1 MKLHLPLS
9 LRAALLGCFAAAA
22 LVTPAA
28 ADLTW
33 DPAKSTWAVDE
44 PFASDDT
51 TFQQN
56 DNVTFGPLT
65 TKDET
70 VNLRGALQV
79 GDMVVNAGDDNTYLF
94 SGSGSITSLGSLTVT
109 SGTAEFDAVERLSS
123 STTGAVAQVEAGAK
137 LKLDY
142 NKDEEEYNL
151 NITLAGSDA
160 PGTPAATLE
169 LAGAGDET
177 GEYHLAGSLR
187 MGDGS
192 VLQFGGNE
200 VALYPIDA
208 SLTVAE
214 GDTVTLKNTGYVC
227 YLYLPDPSKVEG
239 TICLDGN
246 PFWLKPEGAGTYKL
260 KVMSDTG
267 VALDA
272 SGIHVDLEV
281 PDYRK
286 ALLGFRAS
294 NTSASLHMGSGSEI
308 YAYAY
313 EVVDFATVKQ
323 LTGSGTF
330 VLGMGSLTLEKA
342 DEEAGDFTG
351 TIRLEGGGYVI
362 GRIGIFCEDDATL
375 TLGAS
380 DVAAQATVELKEYVY
395 EDFEGEKYYSV
406 SSLALAKGVES
417 ATLKKLTGTQYSR
430 LQAGTYR
437 VTNGGSFAGTL
448 DDGVTLTVGAGSPM
462 NLIGAHAADAAA
474 ASIVG
479 EGGSTIRNLTLG
491 AGLTLG
497 ASLSAGDAPVIL
509 DQVTL
514 ADGGT
519 IRLASVG
526 SSEEASSLLSFT
538 ASGNMASSLSAGES
552 VLLALGDDVLSSLV
566 TDQDYVLISDL
577 GTGVDADCFRLNY
590 ADAGSSQFKLRVAD
604 GDLVL
609 AVLGDQAKVLTW
621 NGGNAGSWNAEEGNT
636 VWLSEGESVAFSTYD
651 WVIFGT
657 QDGVAWASVQVDAA
671 GVTSGAITVVGTTSY
686 VMDGGSISTAEL
698 SGAGLTVGTP
708 DELFTGTLTLK
719 SANNWDGDTVINS
732 GTVAVQNA
740 QALSDTTA
748 QVKSGAVLRLDFE
761 AEESLAAA
769 VDLEGGTVVSG
780 AAGASVDR
788 LAVGA
793 AGGLLDGRAGALSV
807 AVTSAAAGAELQA
820 AGEVELRA
828 SGAEEVLS
836 LGSLDLVA
844 DEDVPAHV
852 SVDRMELGSLL
863 SEDAAARLEARDLTL
878 TGTGSLMA
886 GTVQASVLRLGSA
899 SATAGSASALL
910 GHLTVGSLCYSFLQA
925 EAPLTLGSYGVVEGN
940 TAIGIELTS
949 RALAAGNGTYSL
961 LGLSGEGAADELAV
975 ADFTLTAETLERL
988 GANGEAA
995 LQVSE
1000 DGRSLQVVLSGLV
1013 PEAHY
1018 YERLVG
1024 AAASMNGRAG
1034 LRLADAAL
1042 VSQSVQPGGDLDALM
1057 ESLDAAIA
1065 AGDTGAADRA
1075 AAQLSGA
1082 SATVLGMAFANEA
1095 QQRLASIRNRLAMM
1109 GADELGAPAAD
1120 PASAA
1125 ELGGAMAWSAWVNAE
1140 GGYRHMRQ
1148 SGTAP
1153 GYSLS
1158 SWGGSLGVETS
1169 QASWRAGLA
1178 MTVLW
1183 GDLDAD
1189 SCESAS
1195 GDWTT
1200 WYISAFGSYRSG
1212 AWSHTL
1218 VGSLGLA
1225 DMSLDRT
1232 VGHGAGS
1239 YRTSGDT
1246 NGTSLGLLYELA
1258 YNVRLNE
1265 SATALLQPLVNVSYV
1280 HASVDGYTERGSD
1293 AALRVDRQGLE
1304 SLSMSLGARVQALGG
1319 EAVMNRSALFEG
1331 RVLAKFNAGD
1341 RRNTV
1346 GVGLANGVGRA
1357 AVESAQ
1363 VGVFGVE
1370 LGAGVSVPLGEGCG
1384 SVFADVSAEFYREYS
1399 SVDASVGYRLR
1410 F

>member
-1 MKLHLPLS
+1 MI
-9 LRAALLGCFAAAA
+9 
-22 LVTPAA
+22 
-28 ADLTW
+28 
-33 DPAKSTWAVDE
+33 VDAE
-44 PFASDDT
+44 S
-51 TFQQN
+51 
-56 DNVTFGPLT
+56 
-65 TKDET
+65 
-70 VNLRGALQV
+70 
-79 GDMVVNAGDDNTYLF
+79 GDVYTF
-94 SGSGSITSLGSLTVT
+94 SGSAENSITSLTDLTIMGGTAGFSSSQVLPEGAKVDVYGGGKMKLNTGDDLCNCNLNLTLGGAGNGAAVLELEGSNSMTVLGGSLTMKDGSILRLSNTADYPWCEMKGDLTVEGTVT
-109 SGTAEFDAVERLSS
+109 VDMAAGMAALNISGSYQGDGTIRITGESTWSMISLRAPGRYNLILDCIDAEVSLNENTYANIVIPEGRAGGVSFAGGRASADVRADGDFYMYAVSNDVIIKSLSGSGTALASQ
-123 STTGAVAQVEAGAK
+123 G
-137 LKLDY
+137 
-142 NKDEEEYNL
+142 
-151 NITLAGSDA
+151 TLI
-160 PGTPAATLE
+160 LE
-169 LAGAGDET
+169 D
-177 GEYHLAGSLR
+177 
-187 MGDGS
+187 
-192 VLQFGGNE
+192 
-200 VALYPIDA
+200 
-208 SLTVAE
+208 
-214 GDTVTLKNTGYVC
+214 
-227 YLYLPDPSKVEG
+227 
-239 TICLDGN
+239 
-246 PFWLKPEGAGTYKL
+246 
-260 KVMSDTG
+260 
-267 VALDA
+267 
-272 SGIHVDLEV
+272 
-281 PDYRK
+281 
-286 ALLGFRAS
+286 
-294 NTSASLHMGSGSEI
+294 
-308 YAYAY
+308 
-313 EVVDFATVKQ
+313 
-323 LTGSGTF
+323 
-330 VLGMGSLTLEKA
+330 
-342 DEEAGDFTG
+342 GDFSGPMQVGETWQ
-351 TIRLEGGGYVI
+351 VS
-362 GRIGIFCEDDATL
+362 DATL
-375 TLGAS
+375 VLGSSDAMSKAESVALAGGAS
-380 DVAAQATVELKEYVY
+380 CVA
-395 EDFEGEKYYSV
+395 
-406 SSLALAKGVES
+406 SLALADGVES
-417 ATLKKLTGTQYSR
+417 ATLKNLTGTEYSR
-430 LQAGTYR
+430 LQAGSYR
-437 VTNGGSFAGTL
+437 VTVGSVEDGDYFAGTL
-448 DDGVTLTVGAGSPM
+448 DDGVTLTLGSGSAM
-462 NLIGAHAADAAA
+462 NLNGAHAADGAA

-491 AGLTLG
+491 TGLTLG
-497 ASLSAGDAPVIL
+497 ASLTVGDAPVIL

-621 NGGNAGSWNAEEGNT
+621 NGGIAGSWNAEEGNT

-651 WVIFGT
+651 RVIFGT
-657 QDGVAWASVQVDAA
+657 QDGVALASVQVDAA

-686 VMDGGSISTAEL
+686 VMEGGPISTAEL

-708 DELFTGTLTLK
+708 DGSFTGMLTLK

-732 GTVAVQNA
+732 GTVRVQDA
-740 QALSDTTA
+740 QALSDTTV
-748 QVKSGAVLRLDFE
+748 QVKSGAVLLLNFG

-769 VDLEGGTVVSG
+769 VDLEGGTVAAG

-793 AGGLLDGRAGALSV
+793 AGGLDGRAGALSV

-820 AGEVELRA
+820 AGAVELRA

-844 DEDVPAHV
+844 DADVHAHV
-852 SVDRMELGSLL
+852 SVDRMELGSLF
-863 SEDAAARLEARDLTL
+863 SEDADACLEAADLTL

-886 GTVQASVLRLGSA
+886 GSVQASVLRLGSA

-925 EAPLTLGSYGVVEGN
+925 EAPLTLGSYGAVEEN
-940 TAIGIELTS
+940 AAIGIELTS
-949 RALAAGNGTYSL
+949 RALVAGNGTYSL
-961 LGLSGEGAADELAV
+961 LGLSGEDAEAELAA
-975 ADFTLTAETLERL
+975 ADFTLTDETLERL

-1000 DGRSLQVVLSGLV
+1000 DGQSLQVVLSGLV

-1018 YERLVG
+1018 YERLMG
-1024 AAASMNGRAG
+1024 SAASMNGRAG

-1042 VSQSVQPGGDLDALM
+1042 VSRTVQPGGDLDALM

-1065 AGDTGAADRA
+1065 AGDMGAADRA

-1082 SATVLGMAFANEA
+1082 SATVLGMAFASEA

-1169 QASWRAGLA
+1169 QASWRGGLA

-1189 SCESAS
+1189 ACESAS

-1246 NGTSLGLLYELA
+1246 NGTSLGLLYEVA
-1258 YNVRLNE
+1258 YDVRLNE

>member
-1 MKLHLPLS
+1 MI
-9 LRAALLGCFAAAA
+9 
-22 LVTPAA
+22 
-28 ADLTW
+28 
-33 DPAKSTWAVDE
+33 VDAE
-44 PFASDDT
+44 S
-51 TFQQN
+51 
-56 DNVTFGPLT
+56 
-65 TKDET
+65 
-70 VNLRGALQV
+70 
-79 GDMVVNAGDDNTYLF
+79 GDVYTF
-94 SGSGSITSLGSLTVT
+94 SGSAENSITSLTDLTIMGGTAGFSSSQVLPEGAKVDVYGGGKMKLNTGDDLCNCNLNLTLGGVGNGAAVLELEGSNSMTVLGGSLTMKDGSILRLSNTAYYYPWCEMKGDLTVEGTVT
-109 SGTAEFDAVERLSS
+109 VDMEAGMAGLNISGSYKGDGTIRITGESTWSMISLRAPGRYNLILDCIDAEVSLNEDTYANIVIPEGRAGGVSFAGGRASADVRADGEFYMYAVSNDVIIKSLSGSGTALASQ
-123 STTGAVAQVEAGAK
+123 G
-137 LKLDY
+137 
-142 NKDEEEYNL
+142 
-151 NITLAGSDA
+151 TLI
-160 PGTPAATLE
+160 LE
-169 LAGAGDET
+169 D
-177 GEYHLAGSLR
+177 
-187 MGDGS
+187 
-192 VLQFGGNE
+192 
-200 VALYPIDA
+200 
-208 SLTVAE
+208 
-214 GDTVTLKNTGYVC
+214 
-227 YLYLPDPSKVEG
+227 
-239 TICLDGN
+239 
-246 PFWLKPEGAGTYKL
+246 
-260 KVMSDTG
+260 
-267 VALDA
+267 
-272 SGIHVDLEV
+272 
-281 PDYRK
+281 
-286 ALLGFRAS
+286 
-294 NTSASLHMGSGSEI
+294 
-308 YAYAY
+308 
-313 EVVDFATVKQ
+313 
-323 LTGSGTF
+323 
-330 VLGMGSLTLEKA
+330 
-342 DEEAGDFTG
+342 GDFSGPMQVGETWQ
-351 TIRLEGGGYVI
+351 
-362 GRIGIFCEDDATL
+362 FSDATL
-375 TLGAS
+375 VLGSPDAMSEAESVDLAGGAS
-380 DVAAQATVELKEYVY
+380 CVA
-395 EDFEGEKYYSV
+395 
-406 SSLALAKGVES
+406 SLALADGVES
-417 ATLKKLTGTQYSR
+417 ATLKNLTGTEYSR
-430 LQAGTYR
+430 LQAGSYR
-437 VTNGGSFAGTL
+437 VTVGSVEDGDCFAGTL
-448 DDGVTLTVGAGSPM
+448 DDGVTLTIGAGGTM
-462 NLIGAHAADAAA
+462 DLGGARVAESGA
-474 ASIVG
+474 ASIEG
-479 EGGSTIRNLTLG
+479 ESGSTIRNLTLG
-491 AGLTLG
+491 TGLTLG

-577 GTGVDADCFRLNY
+577 GAAVDADCFRLNY

-636 VWLSEGESVAFSTYD
+636 VWLSEGESVAFRTYD
-651 WVIFGT
+651 QVIFGT
-657 QDGVAWASVQVDAA
+657 QDGVPSAEVQVDAA
-671 GVTSGAITVVGTTSY
+671 GVTSGAITVVGATSY
-686 VMDGGSISTAEL
+686 VMEGGPISTAEL

-708 DELFTGTLTLK
+708 EELFTGMLTLK

-732 GTVAVQNA
+732 GTVRVQDA
-740 QALSDTTA
+740 QALSDTTV
-748 QVKSGAVLRLDFE
+748 QVKSGAVLLLNFG

-769 VDLEGGTVVSG
+769 VDLEGGTVAAG

-793 AGGLLDGRAGALSV
+793 AGGLDGRAGALSV
-807 AVTSAAAGAELQA
+807 AVTSAAAGAELVA

-828 SGAEEVLS
+828 AGAEKVLS
-836 LGSLDLVA
+836 LGSLLLMSH
-844 DEDVPAHV
+844 EDAPAQV
-852 SVDRMELGSLL
+852 RVDRMELGSLF
-863 SEDAAARLEARDLTL
+863 SEDADACLEAADLTL

-899 SATAGSASALL
+899 SATAGSVSALL

-925 EAPLTLGSYGVVEGN
+925 EAPLTLGSYGAVEEN
-940 TAIGIELTS
+940 AAIGIELTS
-949 RALAAGNGTYSL
+949 RALVAGNGTYSL
-961 LGLSGEGAADELAV
+961 LGLSGEDAEAELAA
-975 ADFTLTAETLERL
+975 ADFTLTDETLERL

-1000 DGRSLQVVLSGLV
+1000 DGQSLQVVLSGLV

-1018 YERLVG
+1018 YERLMG
-1024 AAASMNGRAG
+1024 SAASMNGRAG

-1042 VSQSVQPGGDLDALM
+1042 VSRTVQPGGDLDALM

-1065 AGDTGAADRA
+1065 AGDMGAADRA

-1082 SATVLGMAFANEA
+1082 SATVLGMAFASEA

-1169 QASWRAGLA
+1169 QASWRGGLA

-1189 SCESAS
+1189 ACESAS

-1246 NGTSLGLLYELA
+1246 NGTSLGLLYEVA
-1258 YNVRLNE
+1258 YDVRLNE

>member
-1 MKLHLPLS
+1 MI
-9 LRAALLGCFAAAA
+9 
-22 LVTPAA
+22 
-28 ADLTW
+28 
-33 DPAKSTWAVDE
+33 VDAE
-44 PFASDDT
+44 S
-51 TFQQN
+51 
-56 DNVTFGPLT
+56 
-65 TKDET
+65 
-70 VNLRGALQV
+70 
-79 GDMVVNAGDDNTYLF
+79 GDVYTF
-94 SGSGSITSLGSLTVT
+94 SGSAEDSITSLTDLTIMGGTAGFSSSQVLPEGAKVDVYGGGKMKLNTGDDLCNCNLNLTLGGAGNGAAVLELEGSNSMTVLGGSLTMKDGSILRLSNTADYPWCEMKGDLTVEGTVT
-109 SGTAEFDAVERLSS
+109 VDMAAGMAALNISGSYQGDGTIRITGESTWSMISLRAPGSYNLILDCIDAEVSLNEDTYANIVIPEGRAGGVSFAGGRASADVRADGDFYMYAVSNDVIIKSLSGSGTALASQ
-123 STTGAVAQVEAGAK
+123 G
-137 LKLDY
+137 
-142 NKDEEEYNL
+142 
-151 NITLAGSDA
+151 TLI
-160 PGTPAATLE
+160 LE
-169 LAGAGDET
+169 D
-177 GEYHLAGSLR
+177 
-187 MGDGS
+187 
-192 VLQFGGNE
+192 
-200 VALYPIDA
+200 
-208 SLTVAE
+208 
-214 GDTVTLKNTGYVC
+214 
-227 YLYLPDPSKVEG
+227 
-239 TICLDGN
+239 
-246 PFWLKPEGAGTYKL
+246 
-260 KVMSDTG
+260 
-267 VALDA
+267 
-272 SGIHVDLEV
+272 
-281 PDYRK
+281 
-286 ALLGFRAS
+286 
-294 NTSASLHMGSGSEI
+294 
-308 YAYAY
+308 
-313 EVVDFATVKQ
+313 
-323 LTGSGTF
+323 
-330 VLGMGSLTLEKA
+330 
-342 DEEAGDFTG
+342 GDFSGPMQVGETWQ
-351 TIRLEGGGYVI
+351 
-362 GRIGIFCEDDATL
+362 FSDATL
-375 TLGAS
+375 VLGSSDAMSEAESVDLAGGAS
-380 DVAAQATVELKEYVY
+380 CVA
-395 EDFEGEKYYSV
+395 
-406 SSLALAKGVES
+406 SLALAKGVES
-417 ATLKKLTGTQYSR
+417 ATLKKLTGTEYSR
-430 LQAGTYR
+430 LQAGSYR

-474 ASIVG
+474 ANIVG

-609 AVLGDQAKVLTW
+609 AVLGDQTKVLTW
-621 NGGNAGSWNAEEGNT
+621 NGRNAGSWNANELNT
-636 VWLSEGESVAFSTYD
+636 VWLSEGDSVAFSTYD
-651 WVIFGT
+651 RVIFGT
-657 QDGVAWASVQVDAA
+657 QDGVTSAEVHVADE
-671 GVTSGAITVVGTTSY
+671 GVMSGAITVVGTTSY
-686 VMDGGSISTAEL
+686 VMDGGPISTAEL

-719 SANNWDGDTVINS
+719 SANSWDGDTVINS
-732 GTVAVQNA
+732 GTVEAQDA
-740 QALSDTTA
+740 QALSDTTV
-748 QVKSGAVLRLDFE
+748 QVKSGAMLLLDFG

-769 VDLEGGTVVSG
+769 VELEGGTVAAK

-788 LAVGA
+788 LAVGE
-793 AGGLLDGRAGALSV
+793 AGGLLDGQAGALSV
-807 AVTSAAAGAELQA
+807 AVMSAAAGAELQA
-820 AGEVELRA
+820 AGAVELRA
-828 SGAEEVLS
+828 AGAEEVLS
-836 LGSLDLVA
+836 LGSLDLVEDA
-844 DEDVPAHV
+844 DVPTHV
-852 SVDRMELGSLL
+852 SVDCMELGTLI
-863 SEDAAARLEARDLTL
+863 SEDADACLEAADLTL
-878 TGTGSLMA
+878 AGTGSLMA

-899 SATAGSASALL
+899 SATAGSVSALL

-925 EAPLTLGSYGVVEGN
+925 EAPLTLGSYGAVEEN
-940 TAIGIELTS
+940 AAIGIELTS

-1000 DGRSLQVVLSGLV
+1000 DGQSLQVVLSGLV

-1018 YERLVG
+1018 YERLMG
-1024 AAASMNGRAG
+1024 SAASMNGLAG

-1042 VSQSVQPGGDLDALM
+1042 VSRTVQPGGDLDALM
-1057 ESLDAAIA
+1057 DSLDAAIA
-1065 AGDTGAADRA
+1065 AGDMGAADRM

-1082 SATVLGMAFANEA
+1082 SATVLGMAFASEA

-1169 QASWRAGLA
+1169 QASWRGGLA

-1189 SCESAS
+1189 ACESAS

-1246 NGTSLGLLYELA
+1246 NGTSLGLLYEVA
-1258 YNVRLNE
+1258 YDVRLNE

>member
-28 ADLTW
+28 AADLTW
-33 DPAKSTWAVDE
+33 DPAKSTWAVGE
-44 PFASDDT
+44 PFASDGS
-51 TFQQN
+51 TFQQG
-56 DNVTFGPLT
+56 DNVTFGPLNGA
-65 TKDET
+65 DGT
-70 VNLRGALQV
+70 VGLSGQFSV
-79 GDMVVNAGDDNTYLF
+79 GSMIVDADSGDVYTF
-94 SGSGSITSLGSLTVT
+94 SGSDEDFITSLTDLTIKG
-109 SGTAEFDAVERLSS
+109 GTAWFSSLQVLPQGAKVDIYGGGKMKLNTGNGSCNLDLTLGGVGNGAAELELEGGVVNFTGDLCMRNGSSVLLQTGAWFDLQGRFTIEETVEMNLASGSTLLISDSFQGTGTLRLTGTGTYPAVE
-123 STTGAVAQVEAGAK
+123 
-137 LKLDY
+137 LK
-142 NKDEEEYNL
+142 
-151 NITLAGSDA
+151 A
-160 PGTPAATLE
+160 PGTYNLLIEGGPQGPEVRLYS
-169 LAGAGDET
+169 GAHADI
-177 GEYHLAGSLR
+177 SIPKLR
-187 MGDGS
+187 
-192 VLQFGGNE
+192 
-200 VALYPIDA
+200 DA
-208 SLTVAE
+208 SLLFQDE
-214 GDTVTLKNTGYVC
+214 
-227 YLYLPDPSKVEG
+227 
-239 TICLDGN
+239 
-246 PFWLKPEGAGTYKL
+246 
-260 KVMSDTG
+260 
-267 VALDA
+267 DA
-272 SGIHVDLEV
+272 SASVSVD
-281 PDYRK
+281 
-286 ALLGFRAS
+286 G
-294 NTSASLHMGSGSEI
+294 SLYINAFLVSKMTMNS
-308 YAYAY
+308 
-313 EVVDFATVKQ
+313 
-323 LTGSGTF
+323 LTGSGS
-330 VLGMGSLTLEKA
+330 VQIAQGSLLLKS
-342 DEEAGDFTG
+342 GDFFGHIQVGETWQ
-351 TIRLEGGGYVI
+351 
-362 GRIGIFCEDDATL
+362 FSDATL
-375 TLGAS
+375 VLGSPDAMS
-380 DVAAQATVELKEYVY
+380 KAESVDLAGGESCVA
-395 EDFEGEKYYSV
+395 
-406 SSLALAKGVES
+406 SLALADGVES

-448 DDGVTLTVGAGSPM
+448 DDGVTLTIGAGGTM
-462 NLIGAHAADAAA
+462 DLGGARVAESGA
-474 ASIVG
+474 ASIEG
-479 EGGSTIRNLTLG
+479 ESGSTIRNLTLG
-491 AGLTLG
+491 TGLTLG

-526 SSEEASSLLSFT
+526 SSEDASSLLSFT

-577 GTGVDADCFRLNY
+577 GAAVDADCFRLNY

-636 VWLSEGESVAFSTYD
+636 VWSSEGESVAFSTYD
-651 WVIFGT
+651 RVIFGT
-657 QDGVAWASVQVDAA
+657 QDGVALASVQVDAA

-686 VMDGGSISTAEL
+686 VMEGGPISTAEL
-698 SGAGLTVGTP
+698 SGAGLTVGAP
-708 DELFTGTLTLK
+708 DELFTGTLTLR

-732 GTVAVQNA
+732 GTVEVQNA
-740 QALSDTTA
+740 QALSDTTVL
-748 QVKSGAVLRLDFE
+748 VKPGAMLLLDFG

-769 VDLEGGTVVSG
+769 VELDGGRVAAG
-780 AAGASVDR
+780 AVGASVDR

-793 AGGLLDGRAGALSV
+793 AGGLLDGQAGALSV
-807 AVTSAAAGAELQA
+807 AVMSAAAGAELVA

-828 SGAEEVLS
+828 AGAEEVLS
-836 LGSLDLVA
+836 LGSLLLMSH
-844 DEDVPAHV
+844 EDAPAQV
-852 SVDRMELGSLL
+852 RVDRMELGSLF
-863 SEDAAARLEARDLTL
+863 SEDADACLEAADLTL

-925 EAPLTLGSYGVVEGN
+925 EAPLTLGSYGAVEEN
-940 TAIGIELTS
+940 AAIGIELTS

-961 LGLSGEGAADELAV
+961 LGLSGEDAEAELAA
-975 ADFTLTAETLERL
+975 ADFTLTDETLERL

-1000 DGRSLQVVLSGLV
+1000 DGQSLQVVLSGLV

-1018 YERLVG
+1018 YERLMG
-1024 AAASMNGRAG
+1024 SAASMNGRAG

-1042 VSQSVQPGGDLDALM
+1042 VSRTVQPGGDLDALM

-1065 AGDTGAADRA
+1065 AGDAGAADRM

-1082 SATVLGMAFANEA
+1082 SATVLGMAFASEA

-1158 SWGGSLGVETS
+1158 SWGGTLGVETS
-1169 QASWRAGLA
+1169 QASWRGGLA

-1189 SCESAS
+1189 ACESAS

-1246 NGTSLGLLYELA
+1246 NGTSLGLLYEVA
-1258 YNVRLNE
+1258 YDVRLNE

>member
-1 MKLHLPLS
+1 MI
-9 LRAALLGCFAAAA
+9 
-22 LVTPAA
+22 
-28 ADLTW
+28 
-33 DPAKSTWAVDE
+33 VDAE
-44 PFASDDT
+44 S
-51 TFQQN
+51 
-56 DNVTFGPLT
+56 
-65 TKDET
+65 
-70 VNLRGALQV
+70 
-79 GDMVVNAGDDNTYLF
+79 GDVYTF
-94 SGSGSITSLGSLTVT
+94 SGSAEDSITSLTDLTIMGGTAGFSSSQVLPEGAKVDVYGGGKMKLNTGDDLCNCNLNLTLGGAGNGAAVLELEGSNSMTVLGGSLTMKDGSILRLSNTASYPWFEMKGDLTVEGTVT
-109 SGTAEFDAVERLSS
+109 VDMAAGMAALNISGSYQGDGTIRITGESTWSMISLRAPGSYNLILDCIDAEVSLNEDTYANIVIPEGRAGGVSFAGGRASADVRADGEFYMYAVSNDVIIKSLSGSGTALASQ
-123 STTGAVAQVEAGAK
+123 G
-137 LKLDY
+137 
-142 NKDEEEYNL
+142 
-151 NITLAGSDA
+151 TLI
-160 PGTPAATLE
+160 LE
-169 LAGAGDET
+169 D
-177 GEYHLAGSLR
+177 
-187 MGDGS
+187 
-192 VLQFGGNE
+192 
-200 VALYPIDA
+200 
-208 SLTVAE
+208 
-214 GDTVTLKNTGYVC
+214 
-227 YLYLPDPSKVEG
+227 
-239 TICLDGN
+239 
-246 PFWLKPEGAGTYKL
+246 
-260 KVMSDTG
+260 
-267 VALDA
+267 
-272 SGIHVDLEV
+272 
-281 PDYRK
+281 
-286 ALLGFRAS
+286 
-294 NTSASLHMGSGSEI
+294 
-308 YAYAY
+308 
-313 EVVDFATVKQ
+313 
-323 LTGSGTF
+323 
-330 VLGMGSLTLEKA
+330 
-342 DEEAGDFTG
+342 GDFSGPMQVGETWQ
-351 TIRLEGGGYVI
+351 
-362 GRIGIFCEDDATL
+362 FSDATL
-375 TLGAS
+375 VLGSPDAMSEAESVDLAGGAS
-380 DVAAQATVELKEYVY
+380 CVA
-395 EDFEGEKYYSV
+395 
-406 SSLALAKGVES
+406 SLALADGVES
-417 ATLKKLTGTQYSR
+417 ATLKNLTGTEYSR
-430 LQAGTYR
+430 LQAGSYR
-437 VTNGGSFAGTL
+437 VTVGSVEDGDCFAGTL
-448 DDGVTLTVGAGSPM
+448 DDGVTLTLGSGSVM
-462 NLIGAHAADAAA
+462 NLNGARAADAAA

-491 AGLTLG
+491 TGLTLG

-526 SSEEASSLLSFT
+526 SSEDASSLLSFT

-609 AVLGDQAKVLTW
+609 AVLGDQTKVLTW
-621 NGGNAGSWNAEEGNT
+621 NGRNAGSWNANELNT

-651 WVIFGT
+651 RVIFGT

-686 VMDGGSISTAEL
+686 VMEGGPISTAEL

-708 DELFTGTLTLK
+708 DELFKGWLQLK

-732 GTVAVQNA
+732 GTVDAQHA
-740 QALSDTTA
+740 QALSDTTV
-748 QVKSGAVLRLDFE
+748 QVKSGAVLILNFG

-769 VDLEGGTVVSG
+769 VDLEGGTVAAG

-793 AGGLLDGRAGALSV
+793 AGGLLDGWSGALSV

-836 LGSLDLVA
+836 LGSLDLV
-844 DEDVPAHV
+844 EDAVVHAHV
-852 SVDRMELGSLL
+852 SVDRMELGSLF
-863 SEDAAARLEARDLTL
+863 SEDADACLEAADLTL
-878 TGTGSLMA
+878 TGTDSLMA

-899 SATAGSASALL
+899 SATAGSVSALL

-925 EAPLTLGSYGVVEGN
+925 EAPLTLGSYGAVEEN
-940 TAIGIELTS
+940 AAIGIELTS

-988 GANGEAA
+988 GSNGEAV

-1000 DGRSLQVVLSGLV
+1000 DGQSLQVVLSGLV

-1018 YERLVG
+1018 YERLMG
-1024 AAASMNGRAG
+1024 SAASMNGLAG

-1042 VSQSVQPGGDLDALM
+1042 VSQRVQPGGDLDALM
-1057 ESLDAAIA
+1057 DSLDAAIA
-1065 AGDTGAADRA
+1065 AGDMGAADRV

-1125 ELGGAMAWSAWVNAE
+1125 ELGGALALGAWVNAE

-1183 GDLDAD
+1183 GDWDAD

-1195 GDWTT
+1195 GDWST
-1200 WYISAFGSYRSG
+1200 WYLSAFGAYRSG

-1232 VGHGAGS
+1232 VSHGAGS

-1258 YNVRLNE
+1258 YDVRLNE

>member
-1 MKLHLPLS
+1 MIVDAESGDVYTFSGSAEASITSLTDLTIMGGTAGFSSSQVLPEGAKVDVYGGGKMKLN
-9 LRAALLGCFAAAA
+9 
-22 LVTPAA
+22 T
-28 ADLTW
+28 
-33 DPAKSTWAVDE
+33 
-44 PFASDDT
+44 
-51 TFQQN
+51 
-56 DNVTFGPLT
+56 
-65 TKDET
+65 
-70 VNLRGALQV
+70 
-79 GDMVVNAGDDNTYLF
+79 GDDNTGDDLCNLNLTLGGAGNGAAVLELEGSNSMTVLGGSLTMKDGSILRLSNTAYYPWFEMKGDLTVEGTVTVDMAAGMAALNISGSYQGDGTIRITGESTWSMISLRAPGRYNLILDCIDAEVSLNENTYANIVIPEGRAGGVSF
-94 SGSGSITSLGSLTVT
+94 AGGRASADVRADGEFYMYAVSNDVIIKSLSGSGTALASQ
-109 SGTAEFDAVERLSS
+109 GTL
-123 STTGAVAQVEAGAK
+123 
-137 LKLDY
+137 
-142 NKDEEEYNL
+142 
-151 NITLAGSDA
+151 I
-160 PGTPAATLE
+160 LE
-169 LAGAGDET
+169 D
-177 GEYHLAGSLR
+177 
-187 MGDGS
+187 
-192 VLQFGGNE
+192 
-200 VALYPIDA
+200 
-208 SLTVAE
+208 
-214 GDTVTLKNTGYVC
+214 
-227 YLYLPDPSKVEG
+227 
-239 TICLDGN
+239 
-246 PFWLKPEGAGTYKL
+246 
-260 KVMSDTG
+260 
-267 VALDA
+267 
-272 SGIHVDLEV
+272 
-281 PDYRK
+281 
-286 ALLGFRAS
+286 
-294 NTSASLHMGSGSEI
+294 
-308 YAYAY
+308 
-313 EVVDFATVKQ
+313 
-323 LTGSGTF
+323 
-330 VLGMGSLTLEKA
+330 
-342 DEEAGDFTG
+342 GDFSGPMQVGETWQ
-351 TIRLEGGGYVI
+351 
-362 GRIGIFCEDDATL
+362 FSDATL
-375 TLGAS
+375 VLGSSDAMSKAESVDLAGGAS
-380 DVAAQATVELKEYVY
+380 CVA
-395 EDFEGEKYYSV
+395 
-406 SSLALAKGVES
+406 SLALADGVES

-448 DDGVTLTVGAGSPM
+448 DDGVTLTLGSGSVM
-462 NLIGAHAADAAA
+462 NLNGARAADAAA

-621 NGGNAGSWNAEEGNT
+621 NGGIAGFWNAEEGNT

-651 WVIFGT
+651 RVIFGT
-657 QDGVAWASVQVDAA
+657 QDGVARASVQVDAA

-686 VMDGGSISTAEL
+686 VMDGGPISTAEL

-708 DELFTGTLTLK
+708 DELFKGTLTLR

-732 GTVAVQNA
+732 GTVEVQDA
-740 QALSDTTA
+740 QALSDTTV
-748 QVKSGAVLRLDFE
+748 QVKSGAMLLLDFG

-769 VDLEGGTVVSG
+769 VDLEGGTVAAG

-793 AGGLLDGRAGALSV
+793 AGGLLDGQAGALSV
-807 AVTSAAAGAELQA
+807 SVTSAAAGAELFA

-828 SGAEEVLS
+828 AGAEEVLS
-836 LGSLDLVA
+836 LGSLDLVKDA
-844 DEDVPAHV
+844 DVPAHV
-852 SVDRMELGSLL
+852 SVDCMELGSLF
-863 SEDAAARLEARDLTL
+863 SEDADARLEAADLTL

-899 SATAGSASALL
+899 SATAGSVSALL

-925 EAPLTLGSYGVVEGN
+925 EAPLTLGSYGAVEEN
-940 TAIGIELTS
+940 AAIGIELTS

-988 GANGEAA
+988 GSNGEAV

-1000 DGRSLQVVLSGLV
+1000 DGQSLQVVLSGLV

-1018 YERLVG
+1018 YERLMG
-1024 AAASMNGRAG
+1024 SAASMNGLAG

-1042 VSQSVQPGGDLDALM
+1042 VSQRVQPGGDLDALM
-1057 ESLDAAIA
+1057 DSLDAAIA
-1065 AGDTGAADRA
+1065 AGDMGAADRV

-1125 ELGGAMAWSAWVNAE
+1125 ELGGALALGAWVNAE

-1158 SWGGSLGVETS
+1158 SWGGTLGVETS

-1200 WYISAFGSYRSG
+1200 WYLSAFGAYRSG

-1232 VGHGAGS
+1232 VSHGAGS

-1258 YNVRLNE
+1258 YDVRLNE
-1265 SATALLQPLVNVSYV
+1265 SSTALLQPLVNVSYV

>member
-28 ADLTW
+28 AADLTW
-33 DPAKSTWAVDE
+33 DPAKSTWAVGE
-44 PFASDDT
+44 PFASNGTGFRQGDD
-51 TFQQN
+51 
-56 DNVTFGPLT
+56 VTFGPLNGA
-65 TKDET
+65 DGT
-70 VNLRGALQV
+70 VTLKGALEV
-79 GDMVVNAGDDNTYLF
+79 GKMIVDAESGDVYTF
-94 SGSGSITSLGSLTVT
+94 SGSAENSITSLTDLTIMGGTAGFSSSQVLPEGAKVDVYGGGKMKLNTGDDLCNCNLNLTLGGAGNGAAVLELEGSNSMTVLGGSLTMKDGSILRLSNTAYYPWFEMKGDLTVEGTVT
-109 SGTAEFDAVERLSS
+109 VDMAAGMAALNISGSYQGDGTIRITGESTWSMISLRAPGRYNLILDCIDAEVSLNENTYANIVIPEGRAGGVSFAGGRASADVRADGDFYMYAVSNDVIIKSLSGSGTALASQ
-123 STTGAVAQVEAGAK
+123 G
-137 LKLDY
+137 
-142 NKDEEEYNL
+142 
-151 NITLAGSDA
+151 TLI
-160 PGTPAATLE
+160 LE
-169 LAGAGDET
+169 D
-177 GEYHLAGSLR
+177 
-187 MGDGS
+187 
-192 VLQFGGNE
+192 
-200 VALYPIDA
+200 
-208 SLTVAE
+208 
-214 GDTVTLKNTGYVC
+214 
-227 YLYLPDPSKVEG
+227 
-239 TICLDGN
+239 
-246 PFWLKPEGAGTYKL
+246 
-260 KVMSDTG
+260 
-267 VALDA
+267 
-272 SGIHVDLEV
+272 
-281 PDYRK
+281 
-286 ALLGFRAS
+286 
-294 NTSASLHMGSGSEI
+294 
-308 YAYAY
+308 
-313 EVVDFATVKQ
+313 
-323 LTGSGTF
+323 
-330 VLGMGSLTLEKA
+330 
-342 DEEAGDFTG
+342 GDFSGPMQVGETWQ
-351 TIRLEGGGYVI
+351 
-362 GRIGIFCEDDATL
+362 FSDATL
-375 TLGAS
+375 VLGSPDAMSEAESVDLAGGAS
-380 DVAAQATVELKEYVY
+380 CVA
-395 EDFEGEKYYSV
+395 
-406 SSLALAKGVES
+406 SLALADGVES
-417 ATLKKLTGTQYSR
+417 ATLKNLTGTEYSR
-430 LQAGTYR
+430 LQAGSYR
-437 VTNGGSFAGTL
+437 VTVGSVEDGDYFAGTL
-448 DDGVTLTVGAGSPM
+448 DDGVTLTLGSGSAM
-462 NLIGAHAADAAA
+462 NLNGAHAADGAA

-491 AGLTLG
+491 TGLTLG
-497 ASLSAGDAPVIL
+497 ASLTVGDAPVIL

-526 SSEEASSLLSFT
+526 SSEDASSLLSFT

-577 GTGVDADCFRLNY
+577 GAAVDADCFRLNY

-621 NGGNAGSWNAEEGNT
+621 NGGIAGSWNAEEGNT

-651 WVIFGT
+651 RVIFGT
-657 QDGVAWASVQVDAA
+657 QDGVASASVQVDAA
-671 GVTSGAITVVGTTSY
+671 GVTSGAITVVGDTSY
-686 VMDGGSISTAEL
+686 VMEGGPISTAEL

-708 DELFTGTLTLK
+708 DGLFTGTLTLK
-719 SANNWDGDTVINS
+719 SANSWDGDTVINS
-732 GTVAVQNA
+732 GTVEVQNA
-740 QALSDTTA
+740 QALSDTTVL
-748 QVKSGAVLRLDFE
+748 VKPGAMLLLDFG
-761 AEESLAAA
+761 ADESLAAA
-769 VDLEGGTVVSG
+769 VDLEGGTVAAG

-788 LAVGA
+788 LAVGE
-793 AGGLLDGRAGALSV
+793 AGGLLDGQAGALSV

-820 AGEVELRA
+820 AGAVELRA

-836 LGSLDLVA
+836 FGSLDLEA
-844 DEDVPAHV
+844 HEFLHAHV
-852 SVDRMELGSLL
+852 SVDCMELGSLF
-863 SEDAAARLEARDLTL
+863 SEDADACLEAADLTL

-925 EAPLTLGSYGVVEGN
+925 EAPLTLGSYGAVEEN
-940 TAIGIELTS
+940 AAIGIELTS

-995 LQVSE
+995 LQLSE
-1000 DGRSLQVVLSGLV
+1000 NGQVLQVVLSGLV

-1042 VSQSVQPGGDLDALM
+1042 VSRTVQPGGDLDALM
-1057 ESLDAAIA
+1057 DSLDAAIA
-1065 AGDTGAADRA
+1065 AGDAGAADRM

-1082 SATVLGMAFANEA
+1082 SATVLGMAFASES

-1189 SCESAS
+1189 ACESAS

-1246 NGTSLGLLYELA
+1246 NGTSLGLLYEVA
-1258 YNVRLNE
+1258 YDVRLNE

>member
-1 MKLHLPLS
+1 M
-9 LRAALLGCFAAAA
+9 
-22 LVTPAA
+22 
-28 ADLTW
+28 
-33 DPAKSTWAVDE
+33 
-44 PFASDDT
+44 
-51 TFQQN
+51 
-56 DNVTFGPLT
+56 
-65 TKDET
+65 
-70 VNLRGALQV
+70 
-79 GDMVVNAGDDNTYLF
+79 
-94 SGSGSITSLGSLTVT
+94 
-109 SGTAEFDAVERLSS
+109 
-123 STTGAVAQVEAGAK
+123 
-137 LKLDY
+137 
-142 NKDEEEYNL
+142 
-151 NITLAGSDA
+151 
-160 PGTPAATLE
+160 
-169 LAGAGDET
+169 
-177 GEYHLAGSLR
+177 
-187 MGDGS
+187 
-192 VLQFGGNE
+192 
-200 VALYPIDA
+200 
-208 SLTVAE
+208 
-214 GDTVTLKNTGYVC
+214 
-227 YLYLPDPSKVEG
+227 
-239 TICLDGN
+239 
-246 PFWLKPEGAGTYKL
+246 
-260 KVMSDTG
+260 
-267 VALDA
+267 
-272 SGIHVDLEV
+272 
-281 PDYRK
+281 
-286 ALLGFRAS
+286 
-294 NTSASLHMGSGSEI
+294 
-308 YAYAY
+308 
-313 EVVDFATVKQ
+313 
-323 LTGSGTF
+323 
-330 VLGMGSLTLEKA
+330 
-342 DEEAGDFTG
+342 
-351 TIRLEGGGYVI
+351 
-362 GRIGIFCEDDATL
+362 
-375 TLGAS
+375 
-380 DVAAQATVELKEYVY
+380 
-395 EDFEGEKYYSV
+395 
-406 SSLALAKGVES
+406 
-417 ATLKKLTGTQYSR
+417 
-430 LQAGTYR
+430 
-437 VTNGGSFAGTL
+437 
-448 DDGVTLTVGAGSPM
+448 
-462 NLIGAHAADAAA
+462 
-474 ASIVG
+474 
-479 EGGSTIRNLTLG
+479 
-491 AGLTLG
+491 
-497 ASLSAGDAPVIL
+497 IL

-621 NGGNAGSWNAEEGNT
+621 NGGIAGSWNAEEGNT

-651 WVIFGT
+651 RVIFGT
-657 QDGVAWASVQVDAA
+657 QDGVASASVQVDAA

-686 VMDGGSISTAEL
+686 VMEGGPISTAEL

-708 DELFTGTLTLK
+708 DELFTGMLSLR

-732 GTVAVQNA
+732 GTVEAQDA
-740 QALSDTTA
+740 QALSDTTV
-748 QVKSGAVLRLDFE
+748 QVKSGAMLLLDFG

-769 VDLEGGTVVSG
+769 VDLEGGTVAAG

-788 LAVGA
+788 LAVGE
-793 AGGLLDGRAGALSV
+793 AGGLLDGQAGALSV
-807 AVTSAAAGAELQA
+807 AVTSAAAGAELFA

-828 SGAEEVLS
+828 AGAEKVLS
-836 LGSLDLVA
+836 FGSLDLVA
-844 DEDVPAHV
+844 DADVPSHV
-852 SVDRMELGSLL
+852 SVDRMELGSLF
-863 SEDAAARLEARDLTL
+863 SDDADACLEAADLTL

-899 SATAGSASALL
+899 SATAGSVSALL

-925 EAPLTLGSYGVVEGN
+925 EAPLTLGSYGAVEEN
-940 TAIGIELTS
+940 AAIGIELTS

-988 GANGEAA
+988 GSNGEAA

-1000 DGRSLQVVLSGLV
+1000 DGQSLQVVLSGLV

-1018 YERLVG
+1018 YERLMG
-1024 AAASMNGRAG
+1024 GAASMNGLAG

-1042 VSQSVQPGGDLDALM
+1042 VSQRVQPGGDLDALM
-1057 ESLDAAIA
+1057 DSLDAAIA
-1065 AGDTGAADRA
+1065 AGNMGAADRV

-1125 ELGGAMAWSAWVNAE
+1125 ELGGALALGAWVNAE

-1158 SWGGSLGVETS
+1158 SWGGTLGVETS

-1200 WYISAFGSYRSG
+1200 WYLSAFGAYRSG

-1232 VGHGAGS
+1232 VSHGAGS

-1258 YNVRLNE
+1258 YDVRLNE
-1265 SATALLQPLVNVSYV
+1265 SSTALLQPLVNVSYV
-1280 HASVDGYTERGSD
+1280 HASVDGYTEQGGD

>member
-33 DPAKSTWAVDE
+33 DPANSTWAVDE
-44 PFASDDT
+44 PFASDGTGFRQGD
-51 TFQQN
+51 
-56 DNVTFGPLT
+56 DVTFGPLNGA
-65 TKDET
+65 DGT
-70 VNLRGALQV
+70 VTLQGALEVGKMIVDAESGDVYTFSGSAEASITSLTDLTIMGGTAGFSSSQV
-79 GDMVVNAGDDNTYLF
+79 LPEGAKVDVYGGGKMKLNTGDDNTGDDLCNLNLTLGGAGNGAAVLELEGSNSMTVLGGSLTMKDGSILRLSNTAYYPWFEMKGDLTVEGTVTVDMAAGMAALNISGSYQGDGTIRITGESTWSMISLRAPGRYNLILDCIDAEVSLNENTYANIVIPEGRAGGVSF
-94 SGSGSITSLGSLTVT
+94 AGGRASADVRADGEFYMYAVSNDVIIKSLSGSGTALASQ
-109 SGTAEFDAVERLSS
+109 GTL
-123 STTGAVAQVEAGAK
+123 
-137 LKLDY
+137 
-142 NKDEEEYNL
+142 
-151 NITLAGSDA
+151 I
-160 PGTPAATLE
+160 LE
-169 LAGAGDET
+169 D
-177 GEYHLAGSLR
+177 
-187 MGDGS
+187 
-192 VLQFGGNE
+192 
-200 VALYPIDA
+200 
-208 SLTVAE
+208 
-214 GDTVTLKNTGYVC
+214 
-227 YLYLPDPSKVEG
+227 
-239 TICLDGN
+239 
-246 PFWLKPEGAGTYKL
+246 
-260 KVMSDTG
+260 
-267 VALDA
+267 
-272 SGIHVDLEV
+272 
-281 PDYRK
+281 
-286 ALLGFRAS
+286 
-294 NTSASLHMGSGSEI
+294 
-308 YAYAY
+308 
-313 EVVDFATVKQ
+313 
-323 LTGSGTF
+323 
-330 VLGMGSLTLEKA
+330 
-342 DEEAGDFTG
+342 GDFSGPMQVGETWQ
-351 TIRLEGGGYVI
+351 
-362 GRIGIFCEDDATL
+362 FSDATL
-375 TLGAS
+375 VLGSSDAMSKAESVDLAGGAS
-380 DVAAQATVELKEYVY
+380 CVA
-395 EDFEGEKYYSV
+395 
-406 SSLALAKGVES
+406 SLALADGVES

-448 DDGVTLTVGAGSPM
+448 DDGVTLTLGSGSVM
-462 NLIGAHAADAAA
+462 NLNGARAADAAA

-621 NGGNAGSWNAEEGNT
+621 NGGIAGFWNAEEGNT

-651 WVIFGT
+651 RVIFGT
-657 QDGVAWASVQVDAA
+657 QDGVARASVQVDAA

-686 VMDGGSISTAEL
+686 VMDGGPISTAEL

-708 DELFTGTLTLK
+708 DELFKGTLTLR

-732 GTVAVQNA
+732 GTVEVQDA
-740 QALSDTTA
+740 QALSDTTV
-748 QVKSGAVLRLDFE
+748 QVKSGAMLLLDFG

-769 VDLEGGTVVSG
+769 VDLEGGTVAAG

-793 AGGLLDGRAGALSV
+793 AGGLLDGQAGALSV
-807 AVTSAAAGAELQA
+807 SVTSAAAGAELFA

-828 SGAEEVLS
+828 AGAEEVLS
-836 LGSLDLVA
+836 LGSLDLVKDA
-844 DEDVPAHV
+844 DVPAHV
-852 SVDRMELGSLL
+852 SVDCMELGSLF
-863 SEDAAARLEARDLTL
+863 SEDADARLEAADLTL

-899 SATAGSASALL
+899 SATAGSVSALL

-925 EAPLTLGSYGVVEGN
+925 EAPLTLGSYGAVEEN
-940 TAIGIELTS
+940 AAIGIELTS

-988 GANGEAA
+988 GSNGEAV

-1000 DGRSLQVVLSGLV
+1000 DGQSLQVVLSGLV

-1018 YERLVG
+1018 YERLMG
-1024 AAASMNGRAG
+1024 SAASMNGLAG

-1042 VSQSVQPGGDLDALM
+1042 VSQRVQPGGDLDALM
-1057 ESLDAAIA
+1057 DSLDAAIA
-1065 AGDTGAADRA
+1065 AGDMGAADRV

-1125 ELGGAMAWSAWVNAE
+1125 ELGGALALGAWVNAE

-1158 SWGGSLGVETS
+1158 SWGGTLGVETS

-1200 WYISAFGSYRSG
+1200 WYLSAFGAYRSG

-1232 VGHGAGS
+1232 VSHGAGS

-1258 YNVRLNE
+1258 YDVRLNE
-1265 SATALLQPLVNVSYV
+1265 SSTALLQPLVNVSYV

>member
-44 PFASDDT
+44 PFASDGTGFRQGD
-51 TFQQN
+51 
-56 DNVTFGPLT
+56 DVTFGPLNGA
-65 TKDET
+65 DGT
-70 VNLRGALQV
+70 VTLQGALEV
-79 GDMVVNAGDDNTYLF
+79 GKMIVDAESGDVYTF
-94 SGSGSITSLGSLTVT
+94 SGSAENSITSLTDLTIMGGTAGFSSSQVLPEGAKVDVYGGGKMKLNTGDDLCNCNLNLTLGGVGNGAAVLELEGSNSMTVLGGSLTMKDGSILRLSNTADYPWCEMKGDLTVEGTVT
-109 SGTAEFDAVERLSS
+109 VDMAAGMAALNISGSYQGDGTIRITGESTWSMISLRAPGSYNLILDCIDAEVSLNEDTYANIVIPEGRAGGVSFAGGRASADVRADGEFYMYAVSNDVIIKSLSGSGTALASQ
-123 STTGAVAQVEAGAK
+123 G
-137 LKLDY
+137 
-142 NKDEEEYNL
+142 
-151 NITLAGSDA
+151 TLI
-160 PGTPAATLE
+160 LE
-169 LAGAGDET
+169 D
-177 GEYHLAGSLR
+177 
-187 MGDGS
+187 
-192 VLQFGGNE
+192 
-200 VALYPIDA
+200 
-208 SLTVAE
+208 
-214 GDTVTLKNTGYVC
+214 
-227 YLYLPDPSKVEG
+227 
-239 TICLDGN
+239 
-246 PFWLKPEGAGTYKL
+246 
-260 KVMSDTG
+260 
-267 VALDA
+267 
-272 SGIHVDLEV
+272 
-281 PDYRK
+281 
-286 ALLGFRAS
+286 
-294 NTSASLHMGSGSEI
+294 
-308 YAYAY
+308 
-313 EVVDFATVKQ
+313 
-323 LTGSGTF
+323 
-330 VLGMGSLTLEKA
+330 
-342 DEEAGDFTG
+342 GDFSGPMQVGETWQ
-351 TIRLEGGGYVI
+351 
-362 GRIGIFCEDDATL
+362 FSDATL
-375 TLGAS
+375 VLGSSDAMSKAESVDLAGGAS
-380 DVAAQATVELKEYVY
+380 CVA
-395 EDFEGEKYYSV
+395 
-406 SSLALAKGVES
+406 SLALADGVES
-417 ATLKKLTGTQYSR
+417 ATLKKLTGTEYSR

-448 DDGVTLTVGAGSPM
+448 DDGVTLTVGASSPM

-526 SSEEASSLLSFT
+526 STEDASSLLSFT
-538 ASGNMASSLSAGES
+538 ASGNMASALSADES

-577 GTGVDADCFRLNY
+577 GTGVGADCFRLNY
-590 ADAGSSQFKLRVAD
+590 ADAGSSQFKLSVVD

-609 AVLGDQAKVLTW
+609 AVRGEQAKVLTW
-621 NGGNAGSWNAEEGNT
+621 NGGIAGSWNAEEGNT

-651 WVIFGT
+651 RVIFGT

-686 VMDGGSISTAEL
+686 VMDGGPISTAEL

-708 DELFTGTLTLK
+708 EELFTGTLTLK
-719 SANNWDGDTVINS
+719 SANSWDGDTVINS
-732 GTVAVQNA
+732 GTVEVQNA
-740 QALSDTTA
+740 QALSDTTVL
-748 QVKSGAVLRLDFE
+748 VKPGAMLLLDFG
-761 AEESLAAA
+761 ADESLAAA
-769 VDLEGGTVVSG
+769 VDLEGGTVAAG

-788 LAVGA
+788 LAVGE
-793 AGGLLDGRAGALSV
+793 AGGLLDGQAGALSV

-820 AGEVELRA
+820 AGAVELRA
-828 SGAEEVLS
+828 AGAEEVLS

-844 DEDVPAHV
+844 DADVHAHV
-852 SVDRMELGSLL
+852 SVDRMELGSLF
-863 SEDAAARLEARDLTL
+863 SEDADACLEAADLTL

-886 GTVQASVLRLGSA
+886 GSVQASVLRLGSA

-910 GHLTVGSLCYSFLQA
+910 GHLTVGSLSYSFLQA
-925 EAPLTLGSYGVVEGN
+925 EAPLTLGSYGAVEEN
-940 TAIGIELTS
+940 AAIGIELTS

-1000 DGRSLQVVLSGLV
+1000 DGQSLQVVLSGLV

-1042 VSQSVQPGGDLDALM
+1042 VSRTVQPGGDLDALM
-1057 ESLDAAIA
+1057 DSLDAAIA
-1065 AGDTGAADRA
+1065 AGDMGAADRA

-1082 SATVLGMAFANEA
+1082 SATVLGMAFASEA

-1169 QASWRAGLA
+1169 QASWRGGLA

-1189 SCESAS
+1189 ACESAS

-1246 NGTSLGLLYELA
+1246 NGTSLGLLYEVA
-1258 YNVRLNE
+1258 YDVRLNE

>member
-51 TFQQN
+51 AFQQD

-109 SGTAEFDAVERLSS
+109 SGTAEFDSSDRLPAE
-123 STTGAVAQVEAGAK
+123 GARAQVEAGAK

-169 LAGAGDET
+169 LASAGDDLD
-177 GEYHLAGSLR
+177 EYHLYGSLR
-187 MGDGS
+187 MGNGS
-192 VLQFGGNE
+192 VLQVGGNG
-200 VALYPIDA
+200 VALYRIDA

-286 ALLGFRAS
+286 ALLAFRNS
-294 NTSASLHMGSGSEI
+294 NTSASLHMESGSEI

-313 EVVDFATVKQ
+313 EVDFATVKQ

-342 DEEAGDFTG
+342 DGEADDFTG
-351 TIRLEGGGYVI
+351 TIRLEGGNYAI
-362 GRIGIFCEDDATL
+362 GNIGIFCEDDATL

-380 DVAAQATVELKEYVY
+380 DVAAQATVELEKYGTYVY
-395 EDFEGEKYYSV
+395 
-406 SSLALAKGVES
+406 SLALAKGVES
-417 ATLKKLTGTQYSR
+417 ATLKKLTGTEYSR

-491 AGLTLG
+491 TGLTLG

-514 ADGGT
+514 VDGGT

-590 ADAGSSQFKLRVAD
+590 ADAGSSQFKLSVKNEN
-604 GDLVL
+604 LVL
-609 AVLGDQAKVLTW
+609 SVLGDQTKVLTW
-621 NGGNAGSWNAEEGNT
+621 NGGNAGSWNANELNT
-636 VWLSEGESVAFSTYD
+636 VWLSEGDSVAFSTYD
-651 WVIFGT
+651 RVIFGT
-657 QDGVAWASVQVDAA
+657 QGGVASAEVHVADE
-671 GVTSGAITVVGTTSY
+671 GVMSGAITVVGTTSY
-686 VMDGGSISTAEL
+686 VMDGGPISTAEL

-708 DELFTGTLTLK
+708 NELFTGTLTLK
-719 SANNWDGDTVINS
+719 SANSWDGDTVINS
-732 GTVAVQNA
+732 GTVEVQNA
-740 QALSDTTA
+740 QALSDTTVL
-748 QVKSGAVLRLDFE
+748 VKSAGVLLLDFG
-761 AEESLAAA
+761 ADESLKAS
-769 VDLEGGTVVSG
+769 VRLEGGTVAAG

-793 AGGLLDGRAGALSV
+793 SALLDGQTGALSV
-807 AVTSAAAGAELQA
+807 AVTSAAAGAYLFA

-828 SGAEEVLS
+828 AGAEEVLS

-844 DEDVPAHV
+844 DADVHAHV
-852 SVDRMELGSLL
+852 SVERMELGSLF
-863 SEDAAARLEARDLTL
+863 SDDADARLEARDLTL
-878 TGTGSLMA
+878 TGTGTLMADTVMA

-899 SATAGSASALL
+899 SATAGSVSALL

-925 EAPLTLGSYGVVEGN
+925 EAPLTLGSYGAVEEN
-940 TAIGIELTS
+940 AAIGIELTS

-988 GANGEAA
+988 GANGEAV

-1000 DGRSLQVVLSGLV
+1000 DGQSLQVVLSGLV

-1018 YERLVG
+1018 YERLMG
-1024 AAASMNGRAG
+1024 SAASMNGRAG

-1042 VSQSVQPGGDLDALM
+1042 VSRTVQPGGDLDALM

-1065 AGDTGAADRA
+1065 AGDSGAADRM

-1082 SATVLGMAFANEA
+1082 SATVLGMAFASES

-1169 QASWRAGLA
+1169 QASWRGGLA

-1189 SCESAS
+1189 ACESAS

-1246 NGTSLGLLYELA
+1246 NGTSLGLLYEVA
-1258 YNVRLNE
+1258 YDVRLNE

>member
-33 DPAKSTWAVDE
+33 DPANSTWAVDE
-44 PFASDDT
+44 PFASDGTEFRQVD
-51 TFQQN
+51 
-56 DNVTFGPLT
+56 DVTFGPLNGA
-65 TKDET
+65 DGT
-70 VNLRGALQV
+70 VTLQGALEVGKMIVAAESGDVYTFSGSAEDSITSLTDLTIMGGTAGFSSSQV
-79 GDMVVNAGDDNTYLF
+79 LPEGAKVDVYGGGKMKLNTGDDNTGDDLCNLNLTLGGAGNGAAVLELEGSNSMTVLGGSLTMKDGSILRLSNTAYYPWFEMKGDLTVEGTVTVDMAAGMAALNISGSYQGDGTIRITGESTWSMISLRAPGRYNLILDCIDAEVSLNENTYANIVIPEGRAGGVSF
-94 SGSGSITSLGSLTVT
+94 AGGRASADVRADGEFYMYAVSNDVIIKSLSGSGTALVSQ
-109 SGTAEFDAVERLSS
+109 GTL
-123 STTGAVAQVEAGAK
+123 
-137 LKLDY
+137 
-142 NKDEEEYNL
+142 
-151 NITLAGSDA
+151 I
-160 PGTPAATLE
+160 LE
-169 LAGAGDET
+169 D
-177 GEYHLAGSLR
+177 
-187 MGDGS
+187 
-192 VLQFGGNE
+192 
-200 VALYPIDA
+200 
-208 SLTVAE
+208 
-214 GDTVTLKNTGYVC
+214 
-227 YLYLPDPSKVEG
+227 
-239 TICLDGN
+239 
-246 PFWLKPEGAGTYKL
+246 
-260 KVMSDTG
+260 
-267 VALDA
+267 
-272 SGIHVDLEV
+272 
-281 PDYRK
+281 
-286 ALLGFRAS
+286 
-294 NTSASLHMGSGSEI
+294 
-308 YAYAY
+308 
-313 EVVDFATVKQ
+313 
-323 LTGSGTF
+323 
-330 VLGMGSLTLEKA
+330 
-342 DEEAGDFTG
+342 GDFSGPMQVGETWQ
-351 TIRLEGGGYVI
+351 
-362 GRIGIFCEDDATL
+362 FSDATL
-375 TLGAS
+375 VLGSSDAMSKAESVDLAGGAS
-380 DVAAQATVELKEYVY
+380 CVA
-395 EDFEGEKYYSV
+395 
-406 SSLALAKGVES
+406 SLALADGVES
-417 ATLKKLTGTQYSR
+417 ATLKNLTGTEYSR
-430 LQAGTYR
+430 LQAGSYR
-437 VTNGGSFAGTL
+437 VTVGSVEDGDYFAGTL
-448 DDGVTLTVGAGSPM
+448 DDGVTLTLGSGSAM
-462 NLIGAHAADAAA
+462 NLNGARAADAA

-491 AGLTLG
+491 TGLTLG
-497 ASLSAGDAPVIL
+497 ASLTVGDAPVIL

-526 SSEEASSLLSFT
+526 SSEDASSLLSFT

-577 GTGVDADCFRLNY
+577 GAAVDADCFRLNY
-590 ADAGSSQFKLRVAD
+590 ADAGSSQFKLSVKNEN
-604 GDLVL
+604 LVL
-609 AVLGDQAKVLTW
+609 SVLGDQTKVLTW
-621 NGGNAGSWNAEEGNT
+621 NGGNAGSWNANELNT
-636 VWLSEGESVAFSTYD
+636 VWLSEGDSVAFSTYD
-651 WVIFGT
+651 RVIFGT
-657 QDGVAWASVQVDAA
+657 QDGVASASVQVDAA

-686 VMDGGSISTAEL
+686 VMEGGPISTAEL

-719 SANNWDGDTVINS
+719 SANSWDGDTVINS
-732 GTVAVQNA
+732 GTVEVQNA
-740 QALSDTTA
+740 QALSDTTV
-748 QVKSGAVLRLDFE
+748 QVKPGVMLLLDFG
-761 AEESLAAA
+761 ADESLAAA
-769 VDLEGGTVVSG
+769 VDLEGGTVAAG

-788 LAVGA
+788 LAVGE
-793 AGGLLDGRAGALSV
+793 AGGLLDGQAGALSV

-820 AGEVELRA
+820 AGAVELRA

-844 DEDVPAHV
+844 EADVHAHV
-852 SVDRMELGSLL
+852 SVDRMELGSLF
-863 SEDAAARLEARDLTL
+863 SEDADACLEAADLTL

-886 GTVQASVLRLGSA
+886 GSVQASVLRLGSA

-910 GHLTVGSLCYSFLQA
+910 GHLTVGSLSYSFLQA
-925 EAPLTLGSYGVVEGN
+925 EAPLTLGSYGAVEEN
-940 TAIGIELTS
+940 ATIGIELTS
-949 RALAAGNGTYSL
+949 RALVAGNGTYSL
-961 LGLSGEGAADELAV
+961 LGLSGEDAEAELAA

-1000 DGRSLQVVLSGLV
+1000 DGQSLQVVLSGLV

-1042 VSQSVQPGGDLDALM
+1042 VSRTVQPGGDLDALM
-1057 ESLDAAIA
+1057 DSLDAAIA
-1065 AGDTGAADRA
+1065 AGDAGAADRM

-1082 SATVLGMAFANEA
+1082 SATVLGMAFASES

-1169 QASWRAGLA
+1169 QASWRGGLA

-1246 NGTSLGLLYELA
+1246 NGTSLGLLYEVA
-1258 YNVRLNE
+1258 YDVRLNE

>member
-1 MKLHLPLS
+1 MI
-9 LRAALLGCFAAAA
+9 
-22 LVTPAA
+22 
-28 ADLTW
+28 
-33 DPAKSTWAVDE
+33 VDAE
-44 PFASDDT
+44 S
-51 TFQQN
+51 
-56 DNVTFGPLT
+56 
-65 TKDET
+65 
-70 VNLRGALQV
+70 
-79 GDMVVNAGDDNTYLF
+79 GDVYTF
-94 SGSGSITSLGSLTVT
+94 SGSAENSITSLTDLTIMGGTAGFSSSQVLPEGAKVDVYGGGKMKLNTGDDLCNCNLNLTLGGVGNGAAVLELEGSNSMTVLGGSLTMKDGSILRLSNTADYPWCEMKGDLTVEGTVT
-109 SGTAEFDAVERLSS
+109 VDMAAGMAALNISGSYQGDGTIRITGESTWSMISLRAPGSYNLILDCIDAEVSLNEDTYANIVIPEGRAGGVSFAGGRASADVRADGEFYMYAVSNDVIIKSLSGSGTALASQ
-123 STTGAVAQVEAGAK
+123 G
-137 LKLDY
+137 
-142 NKDEEEYNL
+142 
-151 NITLAGSDA
+151 TLI
-160 PGTPAATLE
+160 LE
-169 LAGAGDET
+169 D
-177 GEYHLAGSLR
+177 
-187 MGDGS
+187 
-192 VLQFGGNE
+192 
-200 VALYPIDA
+200 
-208 SLTVAE
+208 
-214 GDTVTLKNTGYVC
+214 
-227 YLYLPDPSKVEG
+227 
-239 TICLDGN
+239 
-246 PFWLKPEGAGTYKL
+246 
-260 KVMSDTG
+260 
-267 VALDA
+267 
-272 SGIHVDLEV
+272 
-281 PDYRK
+281 
-286 ALLGFRAS
+286 
-294 NTSASLHMGSGSEI
+294 
-308 YAYAY
+308 
-313 EVVDFATVKQ
+313 
-323 LTGSGTF
+323 
-330 VLGMGSLTLEKA
+330 
-342 DEEAGDFTG
+342 GDFSGPMQVGETWQ
-351 TIRLEGGGYVI
+351 
-362 GRIGIFCEDDATL
+362 FSDATL
-375 TLGAS
+375 VLGSSDAMSKAESVDLAGGAS
-380 DVAAQATVELKEYVY
+380 CVA
-395 EDFEGEKYYSV
+395 
-406 SSLALAKGVES
+406 SLALADGVES
-417 ATLKKLTGTQYSR
+417 ATLKKLTGTEYSR

-448 DDGVTLTVGAGSPM
+448 DDGVTLTVGASSPM

-526 SSEEASSLLSFT
+526 STEDASSLLSFT
-538 ASGNMASSLSAGES
+538 ASGNMASALSADES

-577 GTGVDADCFRLNY
+577 GTGVGADCFRLNY
-590 ADAGSSQFKLRVAD
+590 ADAGSSQFKLSVVD

-609 AVLGDQAKVLTW
+609 AVRGEQAKVLTW
-621 NGGNAGSWNAEEGNT
+621 NGGIAGSWNAEEGNT

-651 WVIFGT
+651 RVIFGT

-686 VMDGGSISTAEL
+686 VMDGGPISTAEL

-708 DELFTGTLTLK
+708 EELFTGTLTLK
-719 SANNWDGDTVINS
+719 SANSWDGDTVINS
-732 GTVAVQNA
+732 GTVEVQNA
-740 QALSDTTA
+740 QALSDTTVL
-748 QVKSGAVLRLDFE
+748 VKPGAMLLLDFG
-761 AEESLAAA
+761 ADESLAAA
-769 VDLEGGTVVSG
+769 VDLEGGTVAAG

-788 LAVGA
+788 LAVGE
-793 AGGLLDGRAGALSV
+793 AGGLLDGQAGALSV

-820 AGEVELRA
+820 AGAVELRA
-828 SGAEEVLS
+828 AGAEEVLS
-836 LGSLDLVA
+836 LGSLDLVEDA
-844 DEDVPAHV
+844 DVHAHV
-852 SVDRMELGSLL
+852 SVDRMELGSLF
-863 SEDAAARLEARDLTL
+863 SEDADACLEAADLTL

-886 GTVQASVLRLGSA
+886 GSVQASVLRLGSA

-910 GHLTVGSLCYSFLQA
+910 GHLTVGSLSYSFLQA
-925 EAPLTLGSYGVVEGN
+925 EAPLTLGSYGAVEEN
-940 TAIGIELTS
+940 AAIGIELTS

-1000 DGRSLQVVLSGLV
+1000 DGQSLQVVLSGLV

-1042 VSQSVQPGGDLDALM
+1042 VSRTVQPGGDLDALM
-1057 ESLDAAIA
+1057 DSLDAAIA
-1065 AGDTGAADRA
+1065 AGDAGAADRM

-1082 SATVLGMAFANEA
+1082 SATVLGMAFASEA

-1169 QASWRAGLA
+1169 QASWRGGLA

-1189 SCESAS
+1189 ACESAS

-1258 YNVRLNE
+1258 YDVRLNE

>member
-33 DPAKSTWAVDE
+33 DPANSTWAVDE
-44 PFASDDT
+44 PFASDGTGFRQGD
-51 TFQQN
+51 
-56 DNVTFGPLT
+56 DVTFGPLNGA
-65 TKDET
+65 DGT
-70 VNLRGALQV
+70 VTLQGALEV
-79 GDMVVNAGDDNTYLF
+79 GKMIVDAESGDVYTF
-94 SGSGSITSLGSLTVT
+94 SGSAEDSITSLTDLTIMGGTAGFSSSQVLPEGAKVDVYGGGKMKLNTGDDLCNCNLNLTLGGAGNGAAVLELEGSNSMTVLGGSLTMKDGSILRLSNTADYPWCEMKGDLTVEGTVT
-109 SGTAEFDAVERLSS
+109 VDMAAGMAALNISGSYQGDGTIRITGESTWSMISLRAPGSYNLILDCIDAEVSLNEDTYANIVIPEGRAGGVSFAGGRASADVRADGDFYMYAVSNDVIIKSLSGSGTALASQ
-123 STTGAVAQVEAGAK
+123 G
-137 LKLDY
+137 
-142 NKDEEEYNL
+142 
-151 NITLAGSDA
+151 TLI
-160 PGTPAATLE
+160 LE
-169 LAGAGDET
+169 D
-177 GEYHLAGSLR
+177 
-187 MGDGS
+187 
-192 VLQFGGNE
+192 
-200 VALYPIDA
+200 
-208 SLTVAE
+208 
-214 GDTVTLKNTGYVC
+214 
-227 YLYLPDPSKVEG
+227 
-239 TICLDGN
+239 
-246 PFWLKPEGAGTYKL
+246 
-260 KVMSDTG
+260 
-267 VALDA
+267 
-272 SGIHVDLEV
+272 
-281 PDYRK
+281 
-286 ALLGFRAS
+286 
-294 NTSASLHMGSGSEI
+294 
-308 YAYAY
+308 
-313 EVVDFATVKQ
+313 
-323 LTGSGTF
+323 
-330 VLGMGSLTLEKA
+330 
-342 DEEAGDFTG
+342 GDFSGPMQVGETWQ
-351 TIRLEGGGYVI
+351 
-362 GRIGIFCEDDATL
+362 FSDATL
-375 TLGAS
+375 VLGSSDAMSEAESVDLAGGAS
-380 DVAAQATVELKEYVY
+380 CVA
-395 EDFEGEKYYSV
+395 
-406 SSLALAKGVES
+406 SLALAKGVES
-417 ATLKKLTGTQYSR
+417 ATLKKLTGTEYSR
-430 LQAGTYR
+430 LQAGSYR

-474 ASIVG
+474 ANIVG

-609 AVLGDQAKVLTW
+609 AVLGDQTKVLTW
-621 NGGNAGSWNAEEGNT
+621 NGRNAGSWNANELNT
-636 VWLSEGESVAFSTYD
+636 VWLSEGDSVAFSTYD
-651 WVIFGT
+651 RVIFGT
-657 QDGVAWASVQVDAA
+657 QDGVTSAEVHVADE
-671 GVTSGAITVVGTTSY
+671 GVMSGAITVVGTTSY
-686 VMDGGSISTAEL
+686 VMDGGPISTAEL

-719 SANNWDGDTVINS
+719 SANSWDGDTVINS
-732 GTVAVQNA
+732 GTVEAQDA
-740 QALSDTTA
+740 QALSDTTV
-748 QVKSGAVLRLDFE
+748 QVKSGAMLLLDFG

-769 VDLEGGTVVSG
+769 VELEGGTVAAK

-788 LAVGA
+788 LAVGE
-793 AGGLLDGRAGALSV
+793 AGGLLDGQAGALSV
-807 AVTSAAAGAELQA
+807 AVMSAAAGAELQA
-820 AGEVELRA
+820 AGAVELRA
-828 SGAEEVLS
+828 AGAEEVLS
-836 LGSLDLVA
+836 LGSLDLVEDA
-844 DEDVPAHV
+844 DVPTHV
-852 SVDRMELGSLL
+852 SVDCMELGTLI
-863 SEDAAARLEARDLTL
+863 SEDADACLEAADLTL

-899 SATAGSASALL
+899 SATAGSVSALL

-925 EAPLTLGSYGVVEGN
+925 EAPLTLGSYGAVEEN
-940 TAIGIELTS
+940 AAIGIELTS

-1000 DGRSLQVVLSGLV
+1000 DGQSLQVVLSGLV

-1018 YERLVG
+1018 YERLMG
-1024 AAASMNGRAG
+1024 SAASMNGLAG

-1042 VSQSVQPGGDLDALM
+1042 VSRTVQPGGDLDALM

-1065 AGDTGAADRA
+1065 AGDMGAADRM

-1082 SATVLGMAFANEA
+1082 SATVLGMAFASEA

-1169 QASWRAGLA
+1169 QASWRGGLA

-1189 SCESAS
+1189 ACESAS

-1200 WYISAFGSYRSG
+1200 WYISAFGAYRSG

-1246 NGTSLGLLYELA
+1246 NGTSLGLLYEVA
-1258 YNVRLNE
+1258 YDVRLNE

>member
-33 DPAKSTWAVDE
+33 DPVNSTWAVGE

-51 TFQQN
+51 TFQQG
-56 DNVTFGPLT
+56 DNVTFGPLNGA
-65 TKDET
+65 DGT
-70 VNLRGALQV
+70 VGLSGQFSV
-79 GDMVVNAGDDNTYLF
+79 GSMIVDAESGDVYTF
-94 SGSGSITSLGSLTVT
+94 SGSAENSITSLTDLTIKG
-109 SGTAEFDAVERLSS
+109 GTAGFSSPQVLPEGAKVDVYGGGKMKLSTGDDLCNCNLNLTLGGAGNGAAVLELEGSNSMTVLGGTLTMKDGSILRLSN
-123 STTGAVAQVEAGAK
+123 TA
-137 LKLDY
+137 DY
-142 NKDEEEYNL
+142 PWCEMK
-151 NITLAGSDA
+151 
-160 PGTPAATLE
+160 
-169 LAGAGDET
+169 GD
-177 GEYHLAGSLR
+177 L
-187 MGDGS
+187 
-192 VLQFGGNE
+192 
-200 VALYPIDA
+200 
-208 SLTVAE
+208 
-214 GDTVTLKNTGYVC
+214 
-227 YLYLPDPSKVEG
+227 KVEG
-239 TICLDGN
+239 TVTVDMAAGMAALNISGSYKGDGTIRITGESTWSMISLRAPGRYNLILDCIDAEVSLNENTYANIVIPKGR
-246 PFWLKPEGAGTYKL
+246 AG
-260 KVMSDTG
+260 G
-267 VALDA
+267 VSFA
-272 SGIHVDLEV
+272 G
-281 PDYRK
+281 
-286 ALLGFRAS
+286 GRAS
-294 NTSASLHMGSGSEI
+294 ADVRADGEFYMYAVSNDVIIKSLS
-308 YAYAY
+308 
-313 EVVDFATVKQ
+313 
-323 LTGSGTF
+323 GSGTA
-330 VLGMGSLTLEKA
+330 LASQGTLILE
-342 DEEAGDFTG
+342 DGDFSGPMQVGETWQ
-351 TIRLEGGGYVI
+351 
-362 GRIGIFCEDDATL
+362 FSDATL
-375 TLGAS
+375 VLGSPDVMSEAESVDLAGGAS
-380 DVAAQATVELKEYVY
+380 CVA
-395 EDFEGEKYYSV
+395 
-406 SSLALAKGVES
+406 SLALADGVES
-417 ATLKKLTGTQYSR
+417 ATLKNLTGTEYSR
-430 LQAGTYR
+430 LQAGSYR
-437 VTNGGSFAGTL
+437 VTVGSVEDGDCFAGTL

-491 AGLTLG
+491 TGLTLG

-526 SSEEASSLLSFT
+526 SSDEASSLLSFT

-621 NGGNAGSWNAEEGNT
+621 NGGNAGSWNAKVGNA

-651 WVIFGT
+651 RVIFST
-657 QDGVAWASVQVDAA
+657 QDGVASAEVQVDAA
-671 GVTSGAITVVGTTSY
+671 GVTSGAITVVGDTSY
-686 VMDGGSISTAEL
+686 VIDGGSISTAEL

-708 DELFTGTLTLK
+708 DGLFTGTLTLK
-719 SANNWDGDTVINS
+719 SANSWDGDTVINS
-732 GTVAVQNA
+732 GTVEVQHA
-740 QALSDTTA
+740 QALSDTTV
-748 QVKSGAVLRLDFE
+748 QVKPGAMLLLAFE

-769 VDLEGGTVVSG
+769 VDLEGGTVVATG
-780 AAGASVDR
+780 VAGASVDR
-788 LAVGA
+788 LAVGE
-793 AGGLLDGRAGALSV
+793 AGGLLDGQAGALSV
-807 AVTSAAAGAELQA
+807 AVMSAAAGAELQA
-820 AGEVELRA
+820 AGAVELRA

-988 GANGEAA
+988 GSNGEAA

-1042 VSQSVQPGGDLDALM
+1042 VSQRVQPGGDLDALM

-1065 AGDTGAADRA
+1065 AGDTGAADRM

-1082 SATVLGMAFANEA
+1082 SATVLGMAFASEA

-1258 YNVRLNE
+1258 YDVRLNE

>member
-51 TFQQN
+51 AFQQG

-70 VNLRGALQV
+70 VNLQGALQV

-142 NKDEEEYNL
+142 NKNEEEYNL

-169 LAGAGDET
+169 LMDTFGYQFYD
-177 GEYHLAGSLR
+177 YHLTGSLR
-187 MGDGS
+187 MGNGS

-200 VALYPIDA
+200 GAYYYIDA
-208 SLTVAE
+208 SLAVAE
-214 GDTVTLKNTGYVC
+214 GDTVTLKNTGYAWD
-227 YLYLPDPSKVEG
+227 LYLSGPSKVEG

-246 PFWLKPEGAGTYKL
+246 PFWLDLYGAGTYKL
-260 KVMSDTG
+260 KVMSNAG

-272 SGIHVDLEV
+272 SGIHAGIELSRGRE
-281 PDYRK
+281 
-286 ALLGFRAS
+286 ALLIFYNS
-294 NTSASLHMGSGSEI
+294 NTSASLHMESGSTI
-308 YAYAY
+308 YASSFV
-313 EVVDFATVKQ
+313 ENATVEQ

-330 VLGMGSLTLEKA
+330 VLGSGSLTLEKA
-342 DEEAGDFTG
+342 DGEADDFTG
-351 TIRLEGGGYVI
+351 TIRLEGGEYAVDNLA
-362 GRIGIFCEDDATL
+362 IFLDCYGDATL

-380 DVAAQATVELKEYVY
+380 DVAAQATVELGEWQGFVY
-395 EDFEGEKYYSV
+395 
-406 SSLALAKGVES
+406 SLALADGVES
-417 ATLKKLTGTQYSR
+417 ATLKNLTGTEYSR
-430 LQAGTYR
+430 LQAGSYR
-437 VTNGGSFAGTL
+437 VTVGSVEDGDCFAGTL
-448 DDGVTLTVGAGSPM
+448 DDGVTLTLGSGSVM
-462 NLIGAHAADAAA
+462 NLNGARAADAAA

-621 NGGNAGSWNAEEGNT
+621 NGGIAGSWNAEEGNT
-636 VWLSEGESVAFSTYD
+636 VWLSEGESAAFSTYD
-651 WVIFGT
+651 RVIFGT

-686 VMDGGSISTAEL
+686 VMEGGPISTAEL

-708 DELFTGTLTLK
+708 DGSFTGMLTLK

-732 GTVAVQNA
+732 GTVKVQDA
-740 QALSDTTA
+740 QALSDTTV
-748 QVKSGAVLRLDFE
+748 QVKRGAMLILKFG

-769 VDLEGGTVVSG
+769 VDLEGGMVVAG

-788 LAVGA
+788 LAVGE
-793 AGGLLDGRAGALSV
+793 AGGLLDGRASALSV
-807 AVTSAAAGAELQA
+807 AVTSAAAGAELFA

-828 SGAEEVLS
+828 AGAEKVLS
-836 LGSLDLVA
+836 FGSLDLVA
-844 DEDVPAHV
+844 DANVPSHV
-852 SVDRMELGSLL
+852 SVDRMELGSLF
-863 SEDAAARLEARDLTL
+863 SDDADACLEAADLTL

-925 EAPLTLGSYGVVEGN
+925 EAPLALGSYSAEDVN
-940 TAIGIELTS
+940 STIGIELTS
-949 RALAAGNGTYSL
+949 RALVAGNGTYSL
-961 LGLSGEGAADELAV
+961 LGLSGEDAEAELAA
-975 ADFTLTAETLERL
+975 ADFTLTDETLERL

-1000 DGRSLQVVLSGLV
+1000 DGQSLQVVLSGLV

-1018 YERLVG
+1018 YERLMG
-1024 AAASMNGRAG
+1024 SAASMNGRAG

-1042 VSQSVQPGGDLDALM
+1042 VSRTVQPGGDLDALM

-1065 AGDTGAADRA
+1065 AGDMGAADRA

-1082 SATVLGMAFANEA
+1082 SATVLGMAFASEA

-1158 SWGGSLGVETS
+1158 SWGGTLGVETS
-1169 QASWRAGLA
+1169 QASWRGGLA

-1189 SCESAS
+1189 ACESAS

-1246 NGTSLGLLYELA
+1246 NGTSLGLLYEVA
-1258 YNVRLNE
+1258 YDVRLNE

>member
-33 DPAKSTWAVDE
+33 DPANSTWAVDE
-44 PFASDDT
+44 PFASDGTGFRQGD
-51 TFQQN
+51 
-56 DNVTFGPLT
+56 DVTFGPLNGA
-65 TKDET
+65 DGT
-70 VNLRGALQV
+70 VTLQGALEVGKMIVDAESGDVYTFSGSAEDSITSLTDLTIMGGTAGFSSSQV
-79 GDMVVNAGDDNTYLF
+79 LPEGAKVDVYGGGKMKLNTGDDNTGDDLCNLNLTLGGAGNGAAVLELEGSNSMTVLGGSLTMKDGSILRLSNTAYYPWFEMKGDLTVEGTVTVDMAAGMAALNISGSYQGDGTIRITGESTWSMISLRAPGRYNLILDCIDAEVSLNENTYANIVIPEGRAGGVSF
-94 SGSGSITSLGSLTVT
+94 AGGRASADVRADGDFYMYAVSNDVIIKSLSGSGTALASQ
-109 SGTAEFDAVERLSS
+109 GTL
-123 STTGAVAQVEAGAK
+123 
-137 LKLDY
+137 
-142 NKDEEEYNL
+142 
-151 NITLAGSDA
+151 I
-160 PGTPAATLE
+160 LE
-169 LAGAGDET
+169 D
-177 GEYHLAGSLR
+177 
-187 MGDGS
+187 
-192 VLQFGGNE
+192 
-200 VALYPIDA
+200 
-208 SLTVAE
+208 
-214 GDTVTLKNTGYVC
+214 
-227 YLYLPDPSKVEG
+227 
-239 TICLDGN
+239 
-246 PFWLKPEGAGTYKL
+246 
-260 KVMSDTG
+260 
-267 VALDA
+267 
-272 SGIHVDLEV
+272 
-281 PDYRK
+281 
-286 ALLGFRAS
+286 
-294 NTSASLHMGSGSEI
+294 
-308 YAYAY
+308 
-313 EVVDFATVKQ
+313 
-323 LTGSGTF
+323 
-330 VLGMGSLTLEKA
+330 
-342 DEEAGDFTG
+342 GDFSGPMQVGETWQ
-351 TIRLEGGGYVI
+351 
-362 GRIGIFCEDDATL
+362 FSDATL
-375 TLGAS
+375 VLGSPDVMSEAESVDLAGGAS
-380 DVAAQATVELKEYVY
+380 CVA
-395 EDFEGEKYYSV
+395 
-406 SSLALAKGVES
+406 SLALADGVES
-417 ATLKKLTGTQYSR
+417 ATLKKLTGTEYSR

-474 ASIVG
+474 ANIVG

-491 AGLTLG
+491 TGLTLG

-636 VWLSEGESVAFSTYD
+636 VWSSEGESVAFSTYD
-651 WVIFGT
+651 RVIFGT

-686 VMDGGSISTAEL
+686 VMEGGPISTAEL

-708 DELFTGTLTLK
+708 DELFTGTLMLR

-732 GTVAVQNA
+732 GMVGVQNA
-740 QALSDTTA
+740 QALSDTTVL
-748 QVKSGAVLRLDFE
+748 VKPGAMLLLDFG
-761 AEESLAAA
+761 ADESLAAA
-769 VDLEGGTVVSG
+769 VDLEGGTVAAG

-793 AGGLLDGRAGALSV
+793 AGGLLDGQAGALSV
-807 AVTSAAAGAELQA
+807 SVTSTAAGAYLIA

-836 LGSLDLVA
+836 LGSLDLVEDA
-844 DEDVPAHV
+844 DVHSHV
-852 SVDRMELGSLL
+852 SVDRMELGSLF
-863 SEDAAARLEARDLTL
+863 SEDADACLEAADLTL

-899 SATAGSASALL
+899 SATAGSVSALL

-925 EAPLTLGSYGVVEGN
+925 EAPLTLGSYGAVEEN
-940 TAIGIELTS
+940 AAIGIELTS

-1000 DGRSLQVVLSGLV
+1000 DGQSLQVVLSGLV

-1018 YERLVG
+1018 YERLMG
-1024 AAASMNGRAG
+1024 SAASMNGRAG

-1042 VSQSVQPGGDLDALM
+1042 VSRTVQPGGDLDALM
-1057 ESLDAAIA
+1057 DSLDAAIA
-1065 AGDTGAADRA
+1065 AGDMGAADRA

-1082 SATVLGMAFANEA
+1082 SATVLGMAFASEA

-1169 QASWRAGLA
+1169 QASWRGGLA

-1183 GDLDAD
+1183 GDLNADA
-1189 SCESAS
+1189 CESAS

-1258 YNVRLNE
+1258 YDVRLNE
-1265 SATALLQPLVNVSYV
+1265 SSTALLQPLVNVSYV

>member
-33 DPAKSTWAVDE
+33 SPDNSIWAVDE
-44 PFASDDT
+44 PFASDGTGFRQGD
-51 TFQQN
+51 
-56 DNVTFGPLT
+56 DVTFGPLNGA
-65 TKDET
+65 DGT
-70 VNLRGALQV
+70 VTLKGALEV
-79 GDMVVNAGDDNTYLF
+79 GKMIVDAESGDVYTF
-94 SGSGSITSLGSLTVT
+94 SGSAENSITSLTDLTIMGGTAGFSSSQVLPEGAKVDVYGGGKMKLNTGDDLCNCNLNLTLGGAGNGAAVLELEGSNSMTLLGGSLTMKDGSILRLSNTAYYPWFEMKGDLTVEGTVT
-109 SGTAEFDAVERLSS
+109 VDMAAGMAALNISGSYRGDGTIRITGESTWSMISLRAPGRYNLILDCIDAEVSLNENTYANIVIPEGRAGGVSFAGGRASADVRADGDFYMYAVSNDVIIKSLSGSGTALASQ
-123 STTGAVAQVEAGAK
+123 G
-137 LKLDY
+137 
-142 NKDEEEYNL
+142 
-151 NITLAGSDA
+151 TLI
-160 PGTPAATLE
+160 LE
-169 LAGAGDET
+169 D
-177 GEYHLAGSLR
+177 
-187 MGDGS
+187 
-192 VLQFGGNE
+192 
-200 VALYPIDA
+200 
-208 SLTVAE
+208 
-214 GDTVTLKNTGYVC
+214 
-227 YLYLPDPSKVEG
+227 
-239 TICLDGN
+239 
-246 PFWLKPEGAGTYKL
+246 
-260 KVMSDTG
+260 
-267 VALDA
+267 
-272 SGIHVDLEV
+272 
-281 PDYRK
+281 
-286 ALLGFRAS
+286 
-294 NTSASLHMGSGSEI
+294 
-308 YAYAY
+308 
-313 EVVDFATVKQ
+313 
-323 LTGSGTF
+323 
-330 VLGMGSLTLEKA
+330 
-342 DEEAGDFTG
+342 GDFSGPMQVGETWQ
-351 TIRLEGGGYVI
+351 
-362 GRIGIFCEDDATL
+362 FSDATL
-375 TLGAS
+375 VLGSPDAMSEAESVDLAGGAS
-380 DVAAQATVELKEYVY
+380 CVA
-395 EDFEGEKYYSV
+395 
-406 SSLALAKGVES
+406 SLALADGVES
-417 ATLKKLTGTQYSR
+417 ATLKNLTGTEYSR
-430 LQAGTYR
+430 LQAGSYR
-437 VTNGGSFAGTL
+437 VTVGSVEDGDCFAGTL
-448 DDGVTLTVGAGSPM
+448 DDGVTLTLGSGSVM
-462 NLIGAHAADAAA
+462 NLNGARAADAAA

-491 AGLTLG
+491 TGLTLG

-519 IRLASVG
+519 IRLASVE
-526 SSEEASSLLSFT
+526 SSEDASSLLSFT

-621 NGGNAGSWNAEEGNT
+621 SGGAEGSWDTDEANT
-636 VWLSEGESVAFSTYD
+636 VWSSEGDSVAFSTYD
-651 WVIFGT
+651 RVIFGT
-657 QDGVAWASVQVDAA
+657 QDGVTSAEVHVADE
-671 GVTSGAITVVGTTSY
+671 GVMSGAITVVGTTSY
-686 VMDGGSISTAEL
+686 VMDGGPISTAEL

-708 DELFTGTLTLK
+708 DEFFTGTLTLK
-719 SANNWDGDTVINS
+719 SANSWDGDTVINS
-732 GTVAVQNA
+732 GTVEVQHA
-740 QALSDTTA
+740 QALSDTTV
-748 QVKSGAVLRLDFE
+748 QVKPMAMLLLDFG

-769 VDLEGGTVVSG
+769 VDLEGGTVAAG

-820 AGEVELRA
+820 AGAVELRA

-844 DEDVPAHV
+844 DADVHAHV
-852 SVDRMELGSLL
+852 SVDRMELGSLI
-863 SEDAAARLEARDLTL
+863 SEDAAARLEAADLTL

-925 EAPLTLGSYGVVEGN
+925 EAPLTLGSYGAVEEN
-940 TAIGIELTS
+940 AAIGIELTS

-1000 DGRSLQVVLSGLV
+1000 DGQSLQVVLSGLV

-1042 VSQSVQPGGDLDALM
+1042 VSRTVQPGGDLDALM

-1065 AGDTGAADRA
+1065 AGDAGAADRM

-1082 SATVLGMAFANEA
+1082 SATVLGMAFASEA

-1169 QASWRAGLA
+1169 QASWRGGLA

-1189 SCESAS
+1189 ACESAS

-1246 NGTSLGLLYELA
+1246 NGTSLGLLYEVA
-1258 YNVRLNE
+1258 YDVRLNE

-1384 SVFADVSAEFYREYS
+1384 SVFADVSA
-1399 SVDASVGYRLR
+1399 
-1410 F
+1410 

>member
-1 MKLHLPLS
+1 MI
-9 LRAALLGCFAAAA
+9 
-22 LVTPAA
+22 
-28 ADLTW
+28 
-33 DPAKSTWAVDE
+33 VDAE
-44 PFASDDT
+44 S
-51 TFQQN
+51 
-56 DNVTFGPLT
+56 
-65 TKDET
+65 
-70 VNLRGALQV
+70 
-79 GDMVVNAGDDNTYLF
+79 GDVYTF
-94 SGSGSITSLGSLTVT
+94 SGSAENSITSLTDLTIMGGTAGFSSSQVLPEGAKVDVYGGGKMKLNTGDDFCNCNLNLTLGGVGNGAAVLELEGSNSMTVLGGSLTMKDGSILRLSNTAYYPWCEMKGDLTVEGTVT
-109 SGTAEFDAVERLSS
+109 VDMAAGMAALNISGSYKGDGTIRITGESTWSMISLRAPGRYNLILDCKDAEVSLNEDTYANIVIPEGRAGGVSFAGGRASADVRADGEFYMYAVSNDVIIKSLSGSGTALASQ
-123 STTGAVAQVEAGAK
+123 G
-137 LKLDY
+137 
-142 NKDEEEYNL
+142 
-151 NITLAGSDA
+151 TLI
-160 PGTPAATLE
+160 LE
-169 LAGAGDET
+169 D
-177 GEYHLAGSLR
+177 
-187 MGDGS
+187 
-192 VLQFGGNE
+192 
-200 VALYPIDA
+200 
-208 SLTVAE
+208 
-214 GDTVTLKNTGYVC
+214 
-227 YLYLPDPSKVEG
+227 
-239 TICLDGN
+239 
-246 PFWLKPEGAGTYKL
+246 
-260 KVMSDTG
+260 
-267 VALDA
+267 
-272 SGIHVDLEV
+272 
-281 PDYRK
+281 
-286 ALLGFRAS
+286 
-294 NTSASLHMGSGSEI
+294 
-308 YAYAY
+308 
-313 EVVDFATVKQ
+313 
-323 LTGSGTF
+323 
-330 VLGMGSLTLEKA
+330 
-342 DEEAGDFTG
+342 GDFSGPMQVGETWQ
-351 TIRLEGGGYVI
+351 VS
-362 GRIGIFCEDDATL
+362 DATL
-375 TLGAS
+375 VLGSSDAMSKAESVDLAGGAS
-380 DVAAQATVELKEYVY
+380 CVA
-395 EDFEGEKYYSV
+395 
-406 SSLALAKGVES
+406 SLALADGVES
-417 ATLKKLTGTQYSR
+417 ATLKNLTGTEYSR
-430 LQAGTYR
+430 LQAGSYR
-437 VTNGGSFAGTL
+437 VTVGSVEDGDCFAGTL
-448 DDGVTLTVGAGSPM
+448 DDGVTLTLGSGSAM
-462 NLIGAHAADAAA
+462 NLNGAHAVDGAA

-491 AGLTLG
+491 TGLTLG
-497 ASLSAGDAPVIL
+497 ASLTVGDAPVIL

-526 SSEEASSLLSFT
+526 SSEDASSLLSFT

-621 NGGNAGSWNAEEGNT
+621 NGRNAGSWNAEEGNT
-636 VWLSEGESVAFSTYD
+636 VWSSEGESVAFSTYD
-651 WVIFGT
+651 RVIFGT
-657 QDGVAWASVQVDAA
+657 QDGVEWASVQVDAA

-686 VMDGGSISTAEL
+686 VMEGGPISTAEL

-708 DELFTGTLTLK
+708 DELFTGTLMLR

-732 GTVAVQNA
+732 GTVGVQNA
-740 QALSDTTA
+740 QALSDTTVL
-748 QVKSGAVLRLDFE
+748 VKPGAMLLLDFG
-761 AEESLAAA
+761 ADGSLAAA
-769 VDLEGGTVVSG
+769 VELDGGTVAAG

-793 AGGLLDGRAGALSV
+793 AGGWLDGRAGALSV

-820 AGEVELRA
+820 AGAVELRA

-836 LGSLDLVA
+836 FGSLDLVA
-844 DEDVPAHV
+844 DADVHAHV
-852 SVDRMELGSLL
+852 SVDRMELGSLFSIDADARL
-863 SEDAAARLEARDLTL
+863 DAADLTL
-878 TGTGSLMA
+878 TGTGTLMADTVMA
-886 GTVQASVLRLGSA
+886 GTVQTSVLRLGSA
-899 SATAGSASALL
+899 SATAGSVSALL

-925 EAPLTLGSYGVVEGN
+925 EAPLTLGSYGAVEEN
-940 TAIGIELTS
+940 AAIGIELTS

-988 GANGEAA
+988 GSNGEAA

-1000 DGRSLQVVLSGLV
+1000 NGQTLQVVLSGLV

-1042 VSQSVQPGGDLDALM
+1042 VSRTVQPGGDLDALM

-1065 AGDTGAADRA
+1065 AGDAGAADRM

-1082 SATVLGMAFANEA
+1082 SATVLGMAFASEA

-1125 ELGGAMAWSAWVNAE
+1125 ELGGALALGAWVNAE

-1158 SWGGSLGVETS
+1158 SWGGTLGVETS
-1169 QASWRAGLA
+1169 QASWRGGLA

-1189 SCESAS
+1189 ACESAS

-1246 NGTSLGLLYELA
+1246 NGTSLGLLYEVA
-1258 YNVRLNE
+1258 YDVRLNE

>member
-1 MKLHLPLS
+1 MI
-9 LRAALLGCFAAAA
+9 
-22 LVTPAA
+22 
-28 ADLTW
+28 
-33 DPAKSTWAVDE
+33 VDAE
-44 PFASDDT
+44 S
-51 TFQQN
+51 
-56 DNVTFGPLT
+56 
-65 TKDET
+65 
-70 VNLRGALQV
+70 
-79 GDMVVNAGDDNTYLF
+79 GDVYTF
-94 SGSGSITSLGSLTVT
+94 SGSAEDSITSLTDLTIMGGTAGFSSSQVLPEGAKVDVYGGGKMKLNTGDDLCNCNLNLTLGGAGNGAAVLELEGSNSMTVLGGSLTMKDGSILRLSNTADYPWCEMKGDLTVEGTVT
-109 SGTAEFDAVERLSS
+109 VDMAAGMAALNISGSYQGDGTIRITGESTWSMISLRAPGSYNLILDCIDAEVSLNEDTYANIVIPEGRAGGVSFAGGRASADVRADGDFYMYAVSNDVIIKSLSGSGTALASQ
-123 STTGAVAQVEAGAK
+123 G
-137 LKLDY
+137 
-142 NKDEEEYNL
+142 
-151 NITLAGSDA
+151 TLI
-160 PGTPAATLE
+160 LE
-169 LAGAGDET
+169 D
-177 GEYHLAGSLR
+177 
-187 MGDGS
+187 
-192 VLQFGGNE
+192 
-200 VALYPIDA
+200 
-208 SLTVAE
+208 
-214 GDTVTLKNTGYVC
+214 
-227 YLYLPDPSKVEG
+227 
-239 TICLDGN
+239 
-246 PFWLKPEGAGTYKL
+246 
-260 KVMSDTG
+260 
-267 VALDA
+267 
-272 SGIHVDLEV
+272 
-281 PDYRK
+281 
-286 ALLGFRAS
+286 
-294 NTSASLHMGSGSEI
+294 
-308 YAYAY
+308 
-313 EVVDFATVKQ
+313 
-323 LTGSGTF
+323 
-330 VLGMGSLTLEKA
+330 
-342 DEEAGDFTG
+342 GDFSGPMQVGETWQ
-351 TIRLEGGGYVI
+351 
-362 GRIGIFCEDDATL
+362 FSDATL
-375 TLGAS
+375 VLGSSDAMSEAESVDLAGGAS
-380 DVAAQATVELKEYVY
+380 CVA
-395 EDFEGEKYYSV
+395 
-406 SSLALAKGVES
+406 SLALAKGVES
-417 ATLKKLTGTQYSR
+417 ATLKKLTGTEYSR
-430 LQAGTYR
+430 LQAGSYR

-474 ASIVG
+474 ANIVG

-609 AVLGDQAKVLTW
+609 AVLGDQTKVLTW
-621 NGGNAGSWNAEEGNT
+621 NGRNAGSWNANELNT
-636 VWLSEGESVAFSTYD
+636 VWLSEGDSVAFSTYD
-651 WVIFGT
+651 RVIFGT
-657 QDGVAWASVQVDAA
+657 QDGVTSAEVHVADE
-671 GVTSGAITVVGTTSY
+671 GVMSGAITVVGTTSY
-686 VMDGGSISTAEL
+686 VMDGGPISTAEL

-719 SANNWDGDTVINS
+719 SANSWDGDTVINS
-732 GTVAVQNA
+732 GTVEAQDA
-740 QALSDTTA
+740 QALSDTTV
-748 QVKSGAVLRLDFE
+748 QVKSGAMLLLDFG

-769 VDLEGGTVVSG
+769 VELEGGTVAAK

-788 LAVGA
+788 LAVGE
-793 AGGLLDGRAGALSV
+793 AGGLLDGQAGALSV
-807 AVTSAAAGAELQA
+807 AVMSAAAGAELQA
-820 AGEVELRA
+820 AGAVELRA
-828 SGAEEVLS
+828 AGAEEVLS
-836 LGSLDLVA
+836 LGSLDLVEDA
-844 DEDVPAHV
+844 DVPTHV
-852 SVDRMELGSLL
+852 SVDCMELGTLI
-863 SEDAAARLEARDLTL
+863 SEDADACLEAADLTL

-899 SATAGSASALL
+899 SATAGSVSALL

-925 EAPLTLGSYGVVEGN
+925 EAPLTLGSYGAVEEN
-940 TAIGIELTS
+940 AAIGIELTS

-1000 DGRSLQVVLSGLV
+1000 DGQSLQVVLSGLV

-1018 YERLVG
+1018 YERLMG
-1024 AAASMNGRAG
+1024 SAASMNGLAG

-1042 VSQSVQPGGDLDALM
+1042 VSRTVQPGGDLDALM

-1065 AGDTGAADRA
+1065 AGDMGAADRM

-1082 SATVLGMAFANEA
+1082 SATVLGMAFASEA

-1169 QASWRAGLA
+1169 QASWRGGLA

-1189 SCESAS
+1189 ACESAS

-1200 WYISAFGSYRSG
+1200 WYISAFGAYRSG

-1246 NGTSLGLLYELA
+1246 NGTSLGLLYEVA
-1258 YNVRLNE
+1258 YDVRLNE